1 MEIEPSPASARWG
14 VAMEIPARGPLK
26 AVQEEESSSRL
37 GSEKRIQDLGE
48 QRRRGPPFSQG
59 NYYMLI
65 VIGEIATDH
74 QLQRARD
81 HLERGIRS
89 WDVSLKSCDLDQQLQ
104 LFVTRHSAQFSAE
117 VRGQRTL
124 HHKSDVLE
132 TVVLVNPSEDTV
144 ASEIQSLVTDSAGHK
159 LLVLSGQHADHGDL
173 LLQSGV
179 FTYQSFSRVVADPG
193 VSDLLGEAAPEQRA
207 TLTVS
212 CRAEVGWSS
221 LGQQQYLREF
231 LEYRLNP
238 EPVLPKM
245 EGVTEFTEYISETV
259 DVPSPFDLLE
269 PPTSGGFLKL
279 SRPCCYVFPG
289 GRGDSALFA
298 VNGFNILVDGGSERK
313 SCFWK
318 LVRHLDRIDSI
329 LLTHI
334 GADNLPGINGLLQ
347 RKIAEQEEEQSQ
359 GSTSYN
365 DWMKNLISP
374 ELGVIFFNVPEKLRM
389 PESNL
394 KVKRSIEEAS
404 LTLQYLNKL
413 GIKPEPLCR
422 LVSNPIEP
430 FTLFHKM
437 GVGKLDMYV
446 LNPVKDSKEMQ
457 FLMQKW
463 AGNSKAK
470 TGIVLPNG
478 KEGEISVPYLT
489 SVTALVV
496 WLPANPAEK
505 IVRVLFPGNAPQ
517 NKILEGLEKLK
528 HLDFL
533 RYPVATQKDI
543 ASGAPPSVV
552 KQTKLKQRTDS
563 KESLKSSPKTTKAP
577 KKEADDEVSA
587 TTEAKSDS
595 VKEEKKLKENEK
607 PTKILKSKT
616 DGPEKKKLLKEK
628 SLKKHSKESKMAE
641 NKEKKE
647 IKKVK
652 KDDTARKEDKKDSK
666 VDKKKDS
673 SKPELRKITKPD
685 LKPLTPEVRKTLH
698 RAKASSKP
706 KTDKSKV
713 KAAKAEPAEPKP
725 EELAADIIQPEPLQN
740 GADEGMSASST
751 PEDRTKLKQDEIRSE
766 PPESAVETP
775 AEKSMSGSPTQEE
788 EKEQETVSQTPPGT
802 KSPEKG
808 AATEMEVETESQ
820 SKEDKLAKEHK
831 EGLQA
836 QDVDIYEDE
845 DDEDE
850 DDEEEEKEGLIAER
864 KTVEEDMGIGE
875 EEDDAKDNGLDRKHE
890 VEEMEKAEKPT
901 AVAVTKEESGKPS
914 SQEEEEDE
922 DVVEKAELEEVED
935 LDVIADEEVKDKPEA
950 GEKETLAKNWES
962 KAVEQTAGAK
972 EEDEEDE
979 EGYISNVGG
988 ATADIVSTLQGAAAA
1003 EPISFIQDET
1013 IPGYSETEQTI
1024 SDEEIHEEA
1033 EDRIPHLQYEVGAYD
1048 ISVPDQTG
1056 SFDTIHGMKEM
1067 QAAAMADVTAKGFI
1081 SGQEQVSVFTNIM
1094 SAPLAE
1100 EELVS
1105 SATSITEYD
1114 KLSSFPTS
1122 IAEDQLVTSV
1132 TTPQTEETDKSSLL
1146 HDTINSVP
1154 LAIPT
1159 EATHGKEHFH
1169 SAGTIS
1175 PTSSLEDDKCLK
1187 SPPSE
1192 ECLPVVSDVKTE
1204 DKVIKAHDEEE
1215 EDEDQTPNIDISLG
1229 KLQESYASPQMLK
1242 DREWDVEKLP
1252 ASESPVSKPVQ
1263 DLKLD
1268 HPPVEEEVQLFKSK
1282 EDISTAVPSKP
1293 LSPPPSFSKPFRS
1306 DSVTSEG
1313 EERCFSP
1320 DDSTVKM
1327 ASPTQSGPPSA
1338 THSPTHSPLH
1348 QSPVEE
1354 KTKGFPGLAH
1364 QTQEDV
1370 QDSATKTDDEDAKK
1384 NRTEKEDKEDNHE
1397 ELDADIQKGNQ
1408 HESDTPPSGEESFE
1422 KDLPVTK
1429 VEEKDGLSASKDEIQ
1444 QKQVTAPLASESVTR
1459 KDEASVLG
1467 KGSLTEDIS
1476 SGKAILRHSDEE
1488 DDDDHQQKESNVCS
1502 KAKFPK
1508 EKESSFLDDDDGEDD
1523 DDTSDVKPIK
1533 LDMKENETEKHDTH
1547 EAETTKE
1554 EKKETETVGTT
1565 EAETTKEEK
1574 KETETVGT
1582 TEAET
1587 TKEEKKETE
1596 TVGTTEAEPIKEE
1609 KKETETVGTTEAET
1623 TEEEKKE
1630 TETVGTTEAE
1640 PIKEEK
1646 KETETVGTTEAETT
1660 EEEKKETETVGTTEA
1675 ETTKEEMKETE
1686 TVGTTEAET
1695 TEEEKKETEKVG
1707 TTEAEPIK
1715 EEKKVT
1721 ETVGTTD
1728 AETIKDEKKQTETV
1742 GTTET
1747 EPIKEEKKET
1757 ETVGTTEA
1765 EPIKEEKKV
1774 TETVGTTEAEPIKE
1788 EKKETE
1794 TVGTTEAEPIKEEK
1808 KVTETVGTTEAETI
1822 KEEKKET
1829 ETVGTTE
1836 AEPIKEE
1843 KKVTE
1848 TVGTTEAEPIKEE
1861 KKVTETVGTTE
1872 AEPIKEEKKETET
1885 FGTTE
1890 AEPIKEEKK
1899 VTETVGTTEAEP
1911 IKEEKKVTETVGTT
1925 EAEPIKEEKKETETV
1940 GTTEAEPIKEEKKV
1954 TETVG
1959 TTEAEPIKE
1968 EKKVTETVGT
1978 TEAEPIKEEKKVT
1991 ETVGTTE
1998 AEPIKEEK
2006 KETETVGTTE
2016 AEPIKEEKKVTETV
2030 GTTEAE
2036 TIKEEKKETETVGT
2050 TEAETIKEEK
2060 KETETVG
2067 TTEAEPIKEEK
2078 KETETVGTT
2087 EAGTTEAE
2095 TIKEEKKETEKVGTT
2110 EAETTE
2116 EEKKVTETV
2125 GTTEAE
2131 PIKEDKDL
2139 KVKEKYD
2146 IHEAEPIKKDE
2157 DLKVK
2162 EKYDIHE
2169 AEPIKKDEDLKV
2181 KEKDDIHEAEPIKKD
2196 EDFKVKEKDDIH
2208 EAEPIK
2214 KDEDFKV
2221 KEKDDM
2227 HEAEPIK
2234 EDKDLKVKEKYDI
2247 HEAEPIKEDKDLKVK
2262 EKYDIH
2268 ETEPIKED
2276 KDLKVKEK
2284 YDIHEAEP
2292 IKEDKDLKVKEKGDI
2307 HEAEPIKEDKDLKVK
2322 EKYDI
2327 HEAEPIKEDKDSKV
2341 KEKYDIHEAEPIKE
2355 EKKETE
2361 TVGTTEAEPIKEE
2374 KKETETVG
2382 TTEAE
2387 PIKEEK
2393 KETEKVGTT
2402 EAEKEK
2408 EDICGAELIKEEKCE
2423 PTKEEKQKEIESIL
2437 TSKDELSS
2445 CISTSKVETASV
2457 STTTQQIVQEK
2468 DTFVA
2473 EPMKGETKE
2482 KDDTCKTDAI
2492 EEQKIEREC
2501 PLVSEPMKD
2510 ETKEK
2515 DTFDTE
2521 PTKEEYREKEKG
2533 DTCTAESTQGDN
2545 KENDLFFEIEVS
2557 QEDKMEKDDT
2567 HVAEVSKERKMENEQ
2582 EKDDTSDLEDVKDEE
2597 REKDRDEADKVKDE
2611 KSKEETEKYD
2621 SHEIEP
2627 AKEEEEEVPEKYIR
2641 EALQRTTLTRTVEKL
2656 EVTSATKL
2664 ESTFQVQYSDG
2675 DEDEEEE
2682 EDESICM
2689 AGAGSRPLSVEP
2701 RQSEHNVMSQH
2712 LLSTQPSENVLS
2724 DQTKD
2729 SHSEQT
2735 TGLVSSLPKREAS
2748 PDKDIKEQHKDRQ
2761 HRLSPELEK
2770 DNRTTETTSRPH
2782 LSQEPTI
2789 GFPIL
2794 KEEPVSAISTTK
2806 EEPVSDSNTTDSQ
2819 AIGST
2824 LSSTDSQ
2831 AIGSTIS
2838 STDSQAMSSTLSS
2851 TDCQAGVE
2859 ESTQHETLL
2868 PSMTTSKEASNTD
2881 VKTKHVFQK
2890 GEEKP
2895 GKEAER
2901 ELETERE
2908 VASPGHTHPCSYF
2921 LLDKDSAEFPE
2932 EVGHID
2938 ATKADSASEKVEGF
2952 DKMTTEK
2959 EAISVSLQEQ
2969 NQGFGMSKYEPY
2981 EKHISKE
2988 QASDYKEDSEVS
3000 IEFDRSAQIGIDDN
3014 RRARQ
3019 ADAALYSED
3028 EEKEETLSFS
3038 RVDYTPP
3045 PFAESERSPS
3055 CSPSAFPEHNDKEK
3069 GQEEESDRKE
3079 GQAMPHVENRFAYSE
3094 TQDNKTTPKAE
3105 PCSFAFSLKEEKPE
3119 KVEKDE
3125 MKDDAWSAP
3134 QTSTGET
3141 DKAGASPS
3149 LEEYL
3154 PVQSG
3159 RKETASPS
3167 WGQSNH
3173 SAQATAMP
3181 FEDVPEKQ
3189 TTEKEKDEPVK
3200 DKLDSSDSERG
3211 DSPSGRYSPA
3221 EKDMLPHQASPKEK
3235 DNQATAAPL
3244 AAYSGHLIDDN
3255 VLASEYT
3262 QIGSS
3267 ITSKSTMGYSER
3279 EDTPDSVDKRLLVV
3293 GEDYDDDDDDDEEDG
3308 EDEEEEEEEAS
3319 DVDVEKGAR
3328 EQSEKEICKT
3338 TSDDTTPSKH
3348 LVTEEEDKKALSPEP
3363 SLLKKEEPSHSITK
3377 SSPPLADTADSLLKN
3392 LVCASP
3398 LQSGSSTA
3406 MEQTG
3411 SGGYPS
3417 ESSEYSEDSQLGLK
3431 GERFDSPDLSL
3442 PTKSSEDKHYS
3453 QGDIEAERHRTPD
3466 TASRKPEEAPSSYL
3480 PSASASLS
3488 TSHQFREEVETPVT
3502 MSSAPYRID
3511 SEGASVKYSSFK
3523 DGDSSVRHSILSTSG
3538 VMLKEEYLEASE
3550 KLTSTTT
3557 TTFSLK
3563 QVSPVLATPAKDTIQ
3578 QDTSSSPEMYKGQ
3591 TSDTFYKLESI
3602 VETKTITSSAGAS
3615 EPSTIS
3621 TSRALFD
3628 VSPLQRADSPDRESQ
3643 GSAGS
3648 KESYTYEMEDS
3659 TLPCR
3664 IECQKSSVT
3673 EPKEGML
3680 SMTETHMVTIT
3691 SSTTTTVTQSD
3702 VVTKPQESTEASSNG
3717 PTEVSTSA
3725 QEVFGGASK
3734 ASCATTSDLPKSD
3747 LPKSDLPK
3755 SDLPKSDQKKEEE
3768 EETKNEKD
3776 KMEMKDEEKK
3786 ESKVETLKEDKE
3798 MPDQK
3803 EEDEEKEM
3811 DEKEKEEEKKKDKT
3825 DEESEKE
3832 KEMKE
3837 GEKDEV
3843 EDKKAEKQVEKTAE
3857 RRRSS
3862 LSDWELIQ
3870 GPGPSSPPGDDKEE
3884 DEEAYE
3890 TEEAEEAEEE
3900 YGQEEWLAPGQPIH
3914 LSTAEHAHNTEASAK
3929 ADGESSR
3936 PTDLHM
3942 EPTSS
3947 SPPGYSSC
3955 DYKHR
3960 KGEISPSFINPS
3972 PHALSSDDDEDDK
3985 EGDEDDREQHSVKR
3999 RSHKQKRHLT
4009 QIGATGAGE
4018 GSQPV
4023 SMPPGGMATGL
4034 GVMLAGEETPPTSV
4048 SDSLASQSDS
4058 DVPPETEECPSITA
4072 EGNLDSDED
4081 AEHLPVDKL
4090 SASATGGGHQPPSPR
4105 SAAKVHDPPPAPMK
4119 DPLPHPPHPDVCMV
4133 DPEALPNDQSS
4144 TEKLLKKDHK
4154 TTKSLR
4160 KGLGKPKSASPARKG
4175 KRSITPVK
4183 QASKDSSPRS
4193 ASLRRRDTERS
4204 SRLTQK
4210 SEGLGSRGDL
4220 HTPGKGLV
4228 NGVKSNL
4235 GTNSQKSSSAV
4246 PPGPPIYVDLAYV
4259 PNHCSA
4265 KNVDQ
4270 EFFKRVRAAY
4280 YVVSGNDPAGGE
4292 PSRGVLDALLE
4303 GKATWGSNL
4312 QVTLI
4317 PTHDTAVTRDWYQ
4330 QTHEKQQ
4337 DLNIMVLASS
4347 STVVMQDES
4356 FPACKIE
4363 F

>member
-1 MEIEPSPASARWG
+1 
-14 VAMEIPARGPLK
+14 MEIPARGPLT
-26 AVQEEESSSRL
+26 AVLEEESISRL
-37 GSEKRIQDLGE
+37 GSENRIQDLGE
-48 QRRRGPPFSQG
+48 KRCRGPPFSQG

-89 WDVSLKSCDLDQQLQ
+89 WDVSLKSCDLDHQLQ

-124 HHKSDVLE
+124 RHKSDVLE

-144 ASEIQSLVTDSAGHK
+144 ALEIQSLVTDSAGHK
-159 LLVLSGQHADHGDL
+159 LLVLSGQNSDHGDL

-179 FTYQSFSRVVADPG
+179 FTYQSFSQVFADPG

-221 LGQQQYLREF
+221 LGQQQHLREF

-359 GSTSYN
+359 GSASYS

-422 LVSNPIEP
+422 LVSNPVEP
-430 FTLFHKM
+430 LTLFHKM

-457 FLMQKW
+457 FFMQKW

-543 ASGAPPSVV
+543 ASGAPPAVV

-563 KESLKSSPKTTKAP
+563 KESLKSSPKTTKSP
-577 KKEADDEVSA
+577 KKEADDEVSV

-595 VKEEKKLKENEK
+595 VKEGRKLVENEK

-616 DGPEKKKLLKEK
+616 DGPENKQLLKEK
-628 SLKKHSKESKMAE
+628 SLKKHSKERASKMDE
-641 NKEKKE
+641 KKDKEKKE
-647 IKKVK
+647 IKHVK
-652 KDDTARKEDKKDSK
+652 KDDAAKKEDKKKDPK
-666 VDKKKDS
+666 VDKKKDT
-673 SKPELRKITKPD
+673 SKPEVRKMTKPD

-713 KAAKAEPAEPKP
+713 KTAKAEPAEPKS
-725 EELAADIIQPEPLQN
+725 EELSADTIQPEPLQN
-740 GADEGMSASST
+740 GAGEGMSASST
-751 PEDRTKLKQDEIRSE
+751 PEDLTK

-775 AEKSMSGSPTQEE
+775 AEESMTESPTQEE
-788 EKEQETVSQTPPGT
+788 EKEQETVSQTPTGT

-808 AATEMEVETESQ
+808 AATAMGFETESQ
-820 SKEDKLAKEHK
+820 RKEDKLAQEHK
-831 EGLQA
+831 EEFQA

-845 DDEDE
+845 GAAIE
-850 DDEEEEKEGLIAER
+850 DDEVEEKEGLIAER
-864 KTVEEDMGIGE
+864 KMVEEEEDMGIGE
-875 EEDDAKDNGLDRKHE
+875 EEEEGEDNRLDRKHE

-901 AVAVTKEESGKPS
+901 AMAKEESRRPS
-914 SQEEEEDE
+914 FQEEEEEDE

-950 GEKETLAKNWES
+950 GEKETSAKNWES

-1033 EDRIPHLQYEVGAYD
+1033 EDRIPHLQYEVGTYD

-1056 SFDTIHGMKEM
+1056 SLDTIHRMKEM
-1067 QAAAMADVTAKGFI
+1067 QAAAMADVTTKGFM

-1122 IAEDQLVTSV
+1122 IAEDQLVTPV
-1132 TTPQTEETDKSSLL
+1132 TTPQTEETGKSSLVN
-1146 HDTINSVP
+1146 DTVNIVP
-1154 LAIPT
+1154 MAIPT

-1215 EDEDQTPNIDISLG
+1215 EEEDQTPNIDISLE
-1229 KLQESYASPQMLK
+1229 KLQESFASPQMFQ
-1242 DREWDVEKLP
+1242 DRERDVEKLP
-1252 ASESPVSKPVQ
+1252 ASESRVSKPVQ

-1268 HPPVEEEVQLFKSK
+1268 QPPVDEEVELFKSK
-1282 EDISTAVPSKP
+1282 EDISTAVPTKP

-1338 THSPTHSPLH
+1338 THSPLH

-1354 KTKGFPGLAH
+1354 KTKGFPGLEH
-1364 QTQEDV
+1364 QTQEDIH
-1370 QDSATKTDDEDAKK
+1370 DSATRTDDEDAKK
-1384 NRTEKEDKEDNHE
+1384 DPEYNKEN
-1397 ELDADIQKGNQ
+1397 LDAAIQKESQ
-1408 HESDTPPSGEESFE
+1408 RESDAPPSGEKSFE
-1422 KDLPVTK
+1422 QDLAVTK
-1429 VEEKDGLSASKDEIQ
+1429 VEEKDGLSASTDEIQ
-1444 QKQVTAPLASESVTR
+1444 QETTPLPSESVTRKDGLSASTDEIQQETTPLPSESVTRKDGLSASTDEIQQETTPLPSESVTRKDGLSASTDEIQQETTPLPSESVTRKDGLSASTDEIQQETAPLPSESVTR
-1459 KDEASVLG
+1459 KDEVSLLG
-1467 KGSLTEDIS
+1467 KESLREDIS
-1476 SGKAILRHSDEE
+1476 SGEAILGHSDEE
-1488 DDDDHQQKESNVCS
+1488 DDDDHQEKESKACS

-1523 DDTSDVKPIK
+1523 DDDDDDDTSDVKPIK
-1533 LDMKENETEKHDTH
+1533 QDMKE
-1547 EAETTKE
+1547 
-1554 EKKETETVGTT
+1554 
-1565 EAETTKEEK
+1565 
-1574 KETETVGT
+1574 
-1582 TEAET
+1582 
-1587 TKEEKKETE
+1587 
-1596 TVGTTEAEPIKEE
+1596 
-1609 KKETETVGTTEAET
+1609 
-1623 TEEEKKE
+1623 
-1630 TETVGTTEAE
+1630 
-1640 PIKEEK
+1640 
-1646 KETETVGTTEAETT
+1646 
-1660 EEEKKETETVGTTEA
+1660 
-1675 ETTKEEMKETE
+1675 
-1686 TVGTTEAET
+1686 
-1695 TEEEKKETEKVG
+1695 KETEKVG

-1715 EEKKVT
+1715 EDTDLKVKEKCDIHEFEPIKEDKKVT
-1721 ETVGTTD
+1721 EKVG
-1728 AETIKDEKKQTETV
+1728 A
-1742 GTTET
+1742 
-1747 EPIKEEKKET
+1747 
-1757 ETVGTTEA
+1757 TEA
-1765 EPIKEEKKV
+1765 EPIKEDKKV
-1774 TETVGTTEAEPIKE
+1774 TEKVCATEAEPIKE
-1788 EKKETE
+1788 DKKVTEK
-1794 TVGTTEAEPIKEEK
+1794 VGATEAEPIKEDK
-1808 KVTETVGTTEAETI
+1808 KVTE
-1822 KEEKKET
+1822 K
-1829 ETVGTTE
+1829 
-1836 AEPIKEE
+1836 
-1843 KKVTE
+1843 
-1848 TVGTTEAEPIKEE
+1848 
-1861 KKVTETVGTTE
+1861 
-1872 AEPIKEEKKETET
+1872 
-1885 FGTTE
+1885 
-1890 AEPIKEEKK
+1890 
-1899 VTETVGTTEAEP
+1899 
-1911 IKEEKKVTETVGTT
+1911 
-1925 EAEPIKEEKKETETV
+1925 
-1940 GTTEAEPIKEEKKV
+1940 
-1954 TETVG
+1954 
-1959 TTEAEPIKE
+1959 
-1968 EKKVTETVGT
+1968 
-1978 TEAEPIKEEKKVT
+1978 
-1991 ETVGTTE
+1991 
-1998 AEPIKEEK
+1998 
-2006 KETETVGTTE
+2006 
-2016 AEPIKEEKKVTETV
+2016 
-2030 GTTEAE
+2030 
-2036 TIKEEKKETETVGT
+2036 
-2050 TEAETIKEEK
+2050 
-2060 KETETVG
+2060 
-2067 TTEAEPIKEEK
+2067 
-2078 KETETVGTT
+2078 
-2087 EAGTTEAE
+2087 
-2095 TIKEEKKETEKVGTT
+2095 
-2110 EAETTE
+2110 
-2116 EEKKVTETV
+2116 V

-2131 PIKEDKDL
+2131 PIKEDK
-2139 KVKEKYD
+2139 KVTEKVGTT
-2146 IHEAEPIKKDE
+2146 EAEPIKKVTE
-2157 DLKVK
+2157 KVG
-2162 EKYDIHE
+2162 
-2169 AEPIKKDEDLKV
+2169 AT
-2181 KEKDDIHEAEPIKKD
+2181 
-2196 EDFKVKEKDDIH
+2196 
-2208 EAEPIK
+2208 
-2214 KDEDFKV
+2214 
-2221 KEKDDM
+2221 
-2227 HEAEPIK
+2227 EAEPIK
-2234 EDKDLKVKEKYDI
+2234 EDKKVTEK
-2247 HEAEPIKEDKDLKVK
+2247 
-2262 EKYDIH
+2262 
-2268 ETEPIKED
+2268 
-2276 KDLKVKEK
+2276 
-2284 YDIHEAEP
+2284 
-2292 IKEDKDLKVKEKGDI
+2292 
-2307 HEAEPIKEDKDLKVK
+2307 
-2322 EKYDI
+2322 
-2327 HEAEPIKEDKDSKV
+2327 
-2341 KEKYDIHEAEPIKE
+2341 
-2355 EKKETE
+2355 
-2361 TVGTTEAEPIKEE
+2361 VGTTEAEPIKEDKKVTE
-2374 KKETETVG
+2374 KVG

-2387 PIKEEK
+2387 PIKEDK
-2393 KETEKVGTT
+2393 KVTEKVGTT
-2402 EAEKEK
+2402 EAEPIK
-2408 EDICGAELIKEEKCE
+2408 EDKKVTEKVGATEAEPIKEDKDTCGAELIKEKCE
-2423 PTKEEKQKEIESIL
+2423 PLKEEKQKEIETIL

-2445 CISTSKVETASV
+2445 CISTSKVEPASD

-2468 DTFVA
+2468 DTLVA
-2473 EPMKGETKE
+2473 E
-2482 KDDTCKTDAI
+2482 A
-2492 EEQKIEREC
+2492 
-2501 PLVSEPMKD
+2501 MKD

-2521 PTKEEYREKEKG
+2521 PIREDKIEKERDTLVSEPTKEEHREKQKG
-2533 DTCTAESTQGDN
+2533 DTCMAESTQGEN
-2545 KENDLFFEIEVS
+2545 KENYNLFEIEVS
-2557 QEDKMEKDDT
+2557 QEENMEKEKDDT
-2567 HVAEVSKERKMENEQ
+2567 HVAGVSKEPKMENEQ
-2582 EKDDTSDLEDVKDEE
+2582 EKEDTSDFEDVKDEKDRDECYEAEPIKGEESEEDRDE
-2597 REKDRDEADKVKDE
+2597 RYEAEPIREESEEDRDERYEAEPIREESEKDRDERYEAEPIREESEEDRDERYEAEPIREESEKDRDERYEAEPIKGEESEEDRDERYEAEPIREESEEDRDERYEAEPIREEREEDRDERYEAEPIKGEERAKENETADKVKDE

-2627 AKEEEEEVPEKYIR
+2627 AKEEEEEMQEKDLR
-2641 EALQRTTLTRTVEKL
+2641 EALQRTTQTRTVEKL

-2675 DEDEEEE
+2675 DEEEEE

-2689 AGAGSRPLSVEP
+2689 TGAGSRPLSVEP
-2701 RQSEHNVMSQH
+2701 RQSEHDIMSQH
-2712 LLSTQPSENVLS
+2712 LHSTQPSENVLS

-2729 SHSEQT
+2729 RHSEQT

-2748 PDKDIKEQHKDRQ
+2748 PDKDIKEQHKEGQ

-2770 DNRTTETTSRPH
+2770 DTRTTETTSGPH

-2789 GFPIL
+2789 GFPTM
-2794 KEEPVSAISTTK
+2794 KEDPVSAISTTK
-2806 EEPVSDSNTTDSQ
+2806 KEPVSDSITTDSQ
-2819 AIGST
+2819 AISST

-2831 AIGSTIS
+2831 AIS
-2838 STDSQAMSSTLSS
+2838 STLSSADSQAVSSTLSSTESQAVSSTLSSTESQAVSSTLSSTESQAVSSTLSS
-2851 TDCQAGVE
+2851 TDSQAVSSTLSSTDSQAVSSTLSSTDSQAVSSTLSSTDSQAVSSTLSSTDSQAVSSTLSSTDSQAVSSTLSSTDSQAVSSTLSSTESQAVSSTLSSTDSQAVSSTLSSTDSQAVSSTLSSTDSQAVSSTLSSTDSQAVSSTLSSTESQAVSSTLSSTESQAVSSTLSSTESQAVSSTLSSTESQAVSSTLSSTDSQAVSSTLSSTNSQAVSSTLSSTDSQDGVE
-2859 ESTQHETLL
+2859 ESPQHETLL
-2868 PSMTTSKEASNTD
+2868 PSITTSKEASNTD
-2881 VKTKHVFQK
+2881 EKAKHVSQK

-2908 VASPGHTHPCSYF
+2908 VASPGHTKPCSYF
-2921 LLDKDSAEFPE
+2921 LLDKDSAKFPE
-2932 EVGHID
+2932 EVGQID
-2938 ATKADSASEKVEGF
+2938 ATKADSASENVEGF
-2952 DKMTTEK
+2952 DKMRTEK
-2959 EAISVSLQEQ
+2959 EAIGVGLQEE

-2981 EKHISKE
+2981 EKPISKE
-2988 QASDYKEDSEVS
+2988 EASDNKEDSEVS
-3000 IEFDRSAQIGIDDN
+3000 REFDQSAHIGVDDN
-3014 RRARQ
+3014 RRTRQ
-3019 ADAALYSED
+3019 ADAGAAEFDSED
-3028 EEKEETLSFS
+3028 EEKEEPLSFS
-3038 RVDYTPP
+3038 SVDYTPP
-3045 PFAESERSPS
+3045 HFTESERSPS

-3079 GQAMPHVENRFAYSE
+3079 GHATPHVENSFAYSE
-3094 TQDNKTTPKAE
+3094 TQDNKTTPAE
-3105 PCSFAFSLKEEKPE
+3105 PCSLPFNLKEDKPE

-3141 DKAGASPS
+3141 DKTGASPS
-3149 LEEYL
+3149 IEEYL
-3154 PVQSG
+3154 PVQSC
-3159 RKETASPS
+3159 RKETASLS
-3167 WGQSNH
+3167 WGQSNLG
-3173 SAQATAMP
+3173 AQASATAML
-3181 FEDVPEKQ
+3181 FEDIPEKQ

-3221 EKDMLPHQASPKEK
+3221 EKDMLPRQVSPKEK
-3235 DNQATAAPL
+3235 ENQATDAPL

-3279 EDTPDSVDKRLLVV
+3279 EDTPDSVYKRLLVV
-3293 GEDYDDDDDDDEEDG
+3293 GEDYDDDDDDDVDDEDDEDEDG
-3308 EDEEEEEEEAS
+3308 EDAEEEEEEAS
-3319 DVDVEKGAR
+3319 DLDVEKGAR
-3328 EQSEKEICKT
+3328 EQSEKDICKT
-3338 TSDDTTPSKH
+3338 TSDDTTPSKL

-3363 SLLKKEEPSHSITK
+3363 NLLKKEEPTHSMTTIF
-3377 SSPPLADTADSLLKN
+3377 PPLVDTADSLLKN
-3392 LVCASP
+3392 VVGASP

-3406 MEQTG
+3406 IEPTG

-3417 ESSEYSEDSQLGLK
+3417 ESSEFSEDSQLGLK
-3431 GERFDSPDLSL
+3431 EERFDSPDLSL
-3442 PTKSSEDKHYS
+3442 PTKSSEDKHYN
-3453 QGDIEAERHRTPD
+3453 QGDNEAERQRSPD

-3488 TSHQFREEVETPVT
+3488 TSHQFREEVESPVT
-3502 MSSAPYRID
+3502 VSSAPYRTD
-3511 SEGASVKYSSFK
+3511 SEVASFEYSSFK
-3523 DGDSSVRHSILSTSG
+3523 DEDSSVKHSILSTSR
-3538 VMLKEEYLEASE
+3538 VILKEEYLEASE

-3557 TTFSLK
+3557 TTFSLT
-3563 QVSPVLATPAKDTIQ
+3563 QVSPVLPTPAIDTIQ
-3578 QDTSSSPEMYKGQ
+3578 QDTSSSHKMDKGQ
-3591 TSDTFYKLESI
+3591 TSDTFHKLEGI
-3602 VETKTITSSAGAS
+3602 VETKTMSAGAS
-3615 EPSTIS
+3615 EPLSSQLSKPAETIS

-3643 GSAGS
+3643 GSLDS
-3648 KESYTYEMEDS
+3648 KESY

-3673 EPKEGML
+3673 EQKEGML
-3680 SMTETHMVTIT
+3680 SITETHMVTIV

-3717 PTEVSTSA
+3717 PTEVRTSA
-3725 QEVFGGASK
+3725 QEVFSEASK
-3734 ASCATTSDLPKSD
+3734 ASCATMSDLPKSD
-3747 LPKSDLPK
+3747 LL
-3755 SDLPKSDQKKEEE
+3755 KSDQKKEEE
-3768 EETKNEKD
+3768 EEETKKEKD
-3776 KMEMKDEEKK
+3776 QMEMKVEEKK

-3798 MPDQK
+3798 MPEQK
-3803 EEDEEKEM
+3803 DKEKKEMAGEKEKVEEKQLE
-3811 DEKEKEEEKKKDKT
+3811 EKDGKEEEKKDQA

-3832 KEMKE
+3832 KERKE
-3837 GEKDEV
+3837 GEKEKV
-3843 EDKKAEKQVEKTAE
+3843 EDKKAEKPEEKMSE

-3862 LSDWELIQ
+3862 LSDWELLQ
-3870 GPGPSSPPGDDKEE
+3870 GPGACPSAPPGYEDDREE
-3884 DEEAYE
+3884 EEEVYE

-3900 YGQEEWLAPGQPIH
+3900 YGEEECVAPGQPTP
-3914 LSTAEHAHNTEASAK
+3914 LSTAEHAHHTKASAK
-3929 ADGESSR
+3929 TDGVSSR

-3942 EPTSS
+3942 EATSS
-3947 SPPGYSSC
+3947 SPPSYSSC
-3955 DYKHR
+3955 EYKHR

-3972 PHALSSDDDEDDK
+3972 PHTLSSDDGEEDKGSDHSL

-4009 QIGATGAGE
+4009 QCGATGAGE

-4034 GVMLAGEETPPTSV
+4034 GVVLAGEETPPTSV

-4105 SAAKVHDPPPAPMK
+4105 SAAKAHDPIPAPMK

-4133 DPEALPNDQSS
+4133 DPEALSNDQSS

-4175 KRSITPVK
+4175 KRSTTPVK
-4183 QASKDSSPRS
+4183 QTSKDSSPRS

-4210 SEGLGSRGDL
+4210 SEGLGSKGDL
-4220 HTPGKGLV
+4220 HAPGKGLV

-4317 PTHDTAVTRDWYQ
+4317 PTHDTEVTRDWYQ

>member
-1 MEIEPSPASARWG
+1 
-14 VAMEIPARGPLK
+14 
-26 AVQEEESSSRL
+26 
-37 GSEKRIQDLGE
+37 
-48 QRRRGPPFSQG
+48 
-59 NYYMLI
+59 
-65 VIGEIATDH
+65 
-74 QLQRARD
+74 
-81 HLERGIRS
+81 
-89 WDVSLKSCDLDQQLQ
+89 
-104 LFVTRHSAQFSAE
+104 
-117 VRGQRTL
+117 
-124 HHKSDVLE
+124 
-132 TVVLVNPSEDTV
+132 
-144 ASEIQSLVTDSAGHK
+144 
-159 LLVLSGQHADHGDL
+159 
-173 LLQSGV
+173 
-179 FTYQSFSRVVADPG
+179 
-193 VSDLLGEAAPEQRA
+193 
-207 TLTVS
+207 
-212 CRAEVGWSS
+212 
-221 LGQQQYLREF
+221 
-231 LEYRLNP
+231 
-238 EPVLPKM
+238 
-245 EGVTEFTEYISETV
+245 
-259 DVPSPFDLLE
+259 
-269 PPTSGGFLKL
+269 
-279 SRPCCYVFPG
+279 
-289 GRGDSALFA
+289 
-298 VNGFNILVDGGSERK
+298 
-313 SCFWK
+313 
-318 LVRHLDRIDSI
+318 
-329 LLTHI
+329 
-334 GADNLPGINGLLQ
+334 
-347 RKIAEQEEEQSQ
+347 
-359 GSTSYN
+359 
-365 DWMKNLISP
+365 
-374 ELGVIFFNVPEKLRM
+374 
-389 PESNL
+389 
-394 KVKRSIEEAS
+394 
-404 LTLQYLNKL
+404 
-413 GIKPEPLCR
+413 
-422 LVSNPIEP
+422 
-430 FTLFHKM
+430 M

-543 ASGAPPSVV
+543 ASGAPPAVV

-595 VKEEKKLKENEK
+595 VKEERKLKENEK

-616 DGPEKKKLLKEK
+616 DGPENKKLLKEK
-628 SLKKHSKESKMAE
+628 SLKKHSKERASKMDE
-641 NKEKKE
+641 KKDKEKKE

-652 KDDTARKEDKKDSK
+652 KDDAAKKEDKK
-666 VDKKKDS
+666 KDT

-698 RAKASSKP
+698 RAKVSSKP

-713 KAAKAEPAEPKP
+713 KAAKAEPAESKS
-725 EELAADIIQPEPLQN
+725 EELAADTIQPEPLQN
-740 GADEGMSASST
+740 GAVEGISASST
-751 PEDRTKLKQDEIRSE
+751 REDLTKLKQDEVRSE

-775 AEKSMSGSPTQEE
+775 AEESMSGSPTQEE
-788 EKEQETVSQTPPGT
+788 EKEQETVPVGVLET

-808 AATEMEVETESQ
+808 AATAMEVETEPQ
-820 SKEDKLAKEHK
+820 REEDKLAQEHK
-831 EGLQA
+831 EEFQV

-845 DDEDE
+845 GAAIE
-850 DDEEEEKEGLIAER
+850 DDEVEEKEGLMAER
-864 KTVEEDMGIGE
+864 KTVEEEEGE
-875 EEDDAKDNGLDRKHE
+875 DNRLDRKHE

-901 AVAVTKEESGKPS
+901 AMAKEESRRPS
-914 SQEEEEDE
+914 SQEEEDE

-935 LDVIADEEVKDKPEA
+935 LDMIADEEVKDKPEA

-1067 QAAAMADVTAKGFI
+1067 QAAAIADVTAKGFI

-1105 SATSITEYD
+1105 SATSITECD

-1122 IAEDQLVTSV
+1122 IAEDQLVTPV
-1132 TTPQTEETDKSSLL
+1132 TTPPTEDTGKSSLL
-1146 HDTINSVP
+1146 HDTVNSVP

-1192 ECLPVVSDVKTE
+1192 ECLHVVSDVKTE
-1204 DKVIKAHDEEE
+1204 DKVIRAHDEEE
-1215 EDEDQTPNIDISLG
+1215 EEEEDQTPNVDISLE
-1229 KLQESYASPQMLK
+1229 KLQESFASPQMFQ
-1242 DREWDVEKLP
+1242 DRERDVEKLP

-1348 QSPVEE
+1348 QSPAEE
-1354 KTKGFPGLAH
+1354 KTNGFPGLEH
-1364 QTQEDV
+1364 QTQEDGH
-1370 QDSATKTDDEDAKK
+1370 DSAIKTDDEDAKK
-1384 NRTEKEDKEDNHE
+1384 DQVEKEDKEDNNE
-1397 ELDADIQKGNQ
+1397 NLDADVQKESQ
-1408 HESDTPPSGEESFE
+1408 HESDAPPSVEKSFE

-1444 QKQVTAPLASESVTR
+1444 PKQETTPLPSESVTR

-1467 KGSLTEDIS
+1467 KESLREDIS
-1476 SGKAILRHSDEE
+1476 SGEARLGHSDEE
-1488 DDDDHQQKESNVCS
+1488 DYDDHQEKESKVCR

-1523 DDTSDVKPIK
+1523 DDDDDTSDVKPIK
-1533 LDMKENETEKHDTH
+1533 QDMKEKETENHDTH

-1554 EKKETETVGTT
+1554 D
-1565 EAETTKEEK
+1565 
-1574 KETETVGT
+1574 
-1582 TEAET
+1582 
-1587 TKEEKKETE
+1587 
-1596 TVGTTEAEPIKEE
+1596 
-1609 KKETETVGTTEAET
+1609 
-1623 TEEEKKE
+1623 
-1630 TETVGTTEAE
+1630 
-1640 PIKEEK
+1640 
-1646 KETETVGTTEAETT
+1646 
-1660 EEEKKETETVGTTEA
+1660 
-1675 ETTKEEMKETE
+1675 
-1686 TVGTTEAET
+1686 
-1695 TEEEKKETEKVG
+1695 KKETEKVG
-1707 TTEAEPIK
+1707 TIEAEPIK
-1715 EEKKVT
+1715 E
-1721 ETVGTTD
+1721 D
-1728 AETIKDEKKQTETV
+1728 
-1742 GTTET
+1742 
-1747 EPIKEEKKET
+1747 KKE
-1757 ETVGTTEA
+1757 
-1765 EPIKEEKKV
+1765 
-1774 TETVGTTEAEPIKE
+1774 
-1788 EKKETE
+1788 
-1794 TVGTTEAEPIKEEK
+1794 
-1808 KVTETVGTTEAETI
+1808 
-1822 KEEKKET
+1822 
-1829 ETVGTTE
+1829 
-1836 AEPIKEE
+1836 
-1843 KKVTE
+1843 
-1848 TVGTTEAEPIKEE
+1848 
-1861 KKVTETVGTTE
+1861 
-1872 AEPIKEEKKETET
+1872 
-1885 FGTTE
+1885 
-1890 AEPIKEEKK
+1890 
-1899 VTETVGTTEAEP
+1899 
-1911 IKEEKKVTETVGTT
+1911 
-1925 EAEPIKEEKKETETV
+1925 
-1940 GTTEAEPIKEEKKV
+1940 
-1954 TETVG
+1954 
-1959 TTEAEPIKE
+1959 
-1968 EKKVTETVGT
+1968 
-1978 TEAEPIKEEKKVT
+1978 
-1991 ETVGTTE
+1991 
-1998 AEPIKEEK
+1998 
-2006 KETETVGTTE
+2006 
-2016 AEPIKEEKKVTETV
+2016 
-2030 GTTEAE
+2030 
-2036 TIKEEKKETETVGT
+2036 
-2050 TEAETIKEEK
+2050 
-2060 KETETVG
+2060 
-2067 TTEAEPIKEEK
+2067 
-2078 KETETVGTT
+2078 
-2087 EAGTTEAE
+2087 
-2095 TIKEEKKETEKVGTT
+2095 
-2110 EAETTE
+2110 
-2116 EEKKVTETV
+2116 TETV

-2139 KVKEKYD
+2139 KVKGKEDIHDAEFVKDDEDSKVKEKGD
-2146 IHEAEPIKKDE
+2146 IHEAEPIKEDKKETEKVGTTEAEPIKEDKKE
-2157 DLKVK
+2157 TETVGTTEAEPIKEDKDLKVK
-2162 EKYDIHE
+2162 GKEDIHDAEFVKDDEDSKVKEKGDIHE
-2169 AEPIKKDEDLKV
+2169 AEPIKEDKKV
-2181 KEKDDIHEAEPIKKD
+2181 TEKVGIT
-2196 EDFKVKEKDDIH
+2196 
-2208 EAEPIK
+2208 
-2214 KDEDFKV
+2214 
-2221 KEKDDM
+2221 
-2227 HEAEPIK
+2227 EAEPIK
-2234 EDKDLKVKEKYDI
+2234 EDKDLKVKEKCDI
-2247 HEAEPIKEDKDLKVK
+2247 HEVEPIKEDYDGKVKEKDAIHEAEPIKEQKKETEKVGTTEAEPIKEDEKETEKFGTTEAEPIKEDKKETEKFGTTEAEPIKEDKKETEKVGTTEAEPIKEDKDVT
-2262 EKYDIH
+2262 EKFGTT
-2268 ETEPIKED
+2268 EAEPIKED
-2276 KDLKVKEK
+2276 KKETEKVGTTEAEPIKEDK
-2284 YDIHEAEP
+2284 KETEKVGTTEAEPIKEDKKETETVGTTEAEPIKEDKKETEKVGITEAEPIKEDKKETERVGTTEAEP

-2307 HEAEPIKEDKDLKVK
+2307 HEAEPIKEDKD
-2322 EKYDI
+2322 
-2327 HEAEPIKEDKDSKV
+2327 
-2341 KEKYDIHEAEPIKE
+2341 
-2355 EKKETE
+2355 T
-2361 TVGTTEAEPIKEE
+2361 
-2374 KKETETVG
+2374 
-2382 TTEAE
+2382 
-2387 PIKEEK
+2387 
-2393 KETEKVGTT
+2393 
-2402 EAEKEK
+2402 
-2408 EDICGAELIKEEKCE
+2408 CGAELIKEEKCE
-2423 PTKEEKQKEIESIL
+2423 PMKEQKQKEIETIL

-2445 CISTSKVETASV
+2445 CISTSKVEPASD
-2457 STTTQQIVQEK
+2457 STTTQQMVQEK

-2473 EPMKGETKE
+2473 
-2482 KDDTCKTDAI
+2482 
-2492 EEQKIEREC
+2492 
-2501 PLVSEPMKD
+2501 EPMKD

-2521 PTKEEYREKEKG
+2521 SIREDKIEKERDTLDIEPTKEEHREKEKG
-2533 DTCTAESTQGDN
+2533 DTCMAESTQGEN
-2545 KENDLFFEIEVS
+2545 KENDIFFEIEVS
-2557 QEDKMEKDDT
+2557 QEEKMEKEKDDT
-2567 HVAEVSKERKMENEQ
+2567 HVAEVSKERKMEKEQ
-2582 EKDDTSDLEDVKDEE
+2582 EKEDTSDFEDVKDEKDRDESYEAEPIEDEE
-2597 REKDRDEADKVKDE
+2597 REKDRDESYEAEPIEDEEREKDRDERYEAEPIKGEERAKENETADKVKDE
-2611 KSKEETEKYD
+2611 KSNEETEKYD

-2627 AKEEEEEVPEKYIR
+2627 AKEEEEEVQEKDLR
-2641 EALQRTTLTRTVEKL
+2641 EALQRTTQTRMVEKL

-2682 EDESICM
+2682 DESIRM

-2701 RQSEHNVMSQH
+2701 RQSEDDVMSQH
-2712 LLSTQPSENVLS
+2712 LLSTQPSENLLS

-2729 SHSEQT
+2729 RHSEQT

-2748 PDKDIKEQHKDRQ
+2748 PDKDVKEQHKEQ

-2770 DNRTTETTSRPH
+2770 DTRTTETTSGPH

-2789 GFPIL
+2789 GFPTL

-2806 EEPVSDSNTTDSQ
+2806 EEPVSAISTTTDSQ
-2819 AIGST
+2819 AISSTQSSADNQAISST

-2831 AIGSTIS
+2831 AISSILSSADSQAISSTQS
-2838 STDSQAMSSTLSS
+2838 STDSQAISSTLSS
-2851 TDCQAGVE
+2851 TDSQAISSILSSADSQALSSTQSSTDSQAISSIQSSADSQAVSSILSSTDSQAVSSTLSSTDSQAVSSTLSSTDSQAVSSTLSSTDSQAVSSILSSTDSQAGVE

-2881 VKTKHVFQK
+2881 ERTKHVSQK

-2908 VASPGHTHPCSYF
+2908 VASPGHTQPCSYF
-2921 LLDKDSAEFPE
+2921 LLDKDSAKFPE

-2938 ATKADSASEKVEGF
+2938 ATKAGSASEKVEGF
-2952 DKMTTEK
+2952 DKTEK
-2959 EAISVSLQEQ
+2959 EAISVSLQEE
-2969 NQGFGMSKYEPY
+2969 NQDFGMSKYEPY
-2981 EKHISKE
+2981 EKPISKE
-2988 QASDYKEDSEVS
+2988 QASDYKEDREVS
-3000 IEFDRSAQIGIDDN
+3000 REFDRSAQIGIDDN
-3014 RRARQ
+3014 RRTRQ
-3019 ADAALYSED
+3019 ADAGAAASDSED
-3028 EEKEETLSFS
+3028 EEKEEPLSFS

-3045 PFAESERSPS
+3045 PFTESERSPS

-3079 GQAMPHVENRFAYSE
+3079 GHATPHVENSFAYSE
-3094 TQDNKTTPKAE
+3094 TQDNKTTPAE
-3105 PCSFAFSLKEEKPE
+3105 PCSLPFNLKEDKPE
-3119 KVEKDE
+3119 KVEKEE

-3141 DKAGASPS
+3141 DKTGASPS
-3149 LEEYL
+3149 IEEYL

-3167 WGQSNH
+3167 WGQSNLG
-3173 SAQATAMP
+3173 AQASATAMP

-3221 EKDMLPHQASPKEK
+3221 EKDMLPLQVSPKEK

-3279 EDTPDSVDKRLLVV
+3279 EDTPDSVYKRLLVV
-3293 GEDYDDDDDDDEEDG
+3293 GEDYDDDDDDDDEDEDG
-3308 EDEEEEEEEAS
+3308 EDAEEEEEEEEAS
-3319 DVDVEKGAR
+3319 DLDMEKGAR

-3338 TSDDTTPSKH
+3338 TSDDTTPSTL

-3363 SLLKKEEPSHSITK
+3363 KKEEPTHSITT
-3377 SSPPLADTADSLLKN
+3377 SSPPLVDTADSLLKN
-3392 LVCASP
+3392 VVGASP
-3398 LQSGSSTA
+3398 LQSVSSTA

-3431 GERFDSPDLSL
+3431 EERFDSPDLSL

-3453 QGDIEAERHRTPD
+3453 QGDIEAERQRSPD
-3466 TASRKPEEAPSSYL
+3466 TAIRKPEEAPSSYL
-3480 PSASASLS
+3480 PSVSVSLS

-3502 MSSAPYRID
+3502 MSSAPYRTD
-3511 SEGASVKYSSFK
+3511 SEVASIEYSSFK
-3523 DGDSSVRHSILSTSG
+3523 DEDSSVKHSILSTSG
-3538 VMLKEEYLEASE
+3538 VILKEEYLEASE
-3550 KLTSTTT
+3550 NLTSTTT
-3557 TTFSLK
+3557 FSLT
-3563 QVSPVLATPAKDTIQ
+3563 QVSPVLPTPAKDTIQ
-3578 QDTSSSPEMYKGQ
+3578 QDTSSSPEMDKAQ
-3591 TSDTFYKLESI
+3591 TSDTFHKLEGI
-3602 VETKTITSSAGAS
+3602 VETKTITSAGAS
-3615 EPSTIS
+3615 EPLSSQLSKPTETIS

-3643 GSAGS
+3643 GSVGS
-3648 KESYTYEMEDS
+3648 KESYTYLMEDS

-3673 EPKEGML
+3673 EQKEGTL
-3680 SMTETHMVTIT
+3680 SMTEKDMVTIV

-3725 QEVFGGASK
+3725 QEVFSGASK
-3734 ASCATTSDLPKSD
+3734 ASCATM
-3747 LPKSDLPK
+3747 
-3755 SDLPKSDQKKEEE
+3755 SDLPKSDQKKEQEE
-3768 EETKNEKD
+3768 EETKKEKYT
-3776 KMEMKDEEKK
+3776 MEMKEEEK
-3786 ESKVETLKEDKE
+3786 ESKVDTLKEDKE
-3798 MPDQK
+3798 MPEQKDK
-3803 EEDEEKEM
+3803 EEKNEMDVKKDMDVKKEMAGEKEKVEEKQLE
-3811 DEKEKEEEKKKDKT
+3811 EKDRKEEEKKDQT
-3825 DEESEKE
+3825 NEESEKE
-3832 KEMKE
+3832 KERKE
-3837 GEKDEV
+3837 EV
-3843 EDKKAEKQVEKTAE
+3843 KDKKTEKQEEKTSE

-3862 LSDWELIQ
+3862 LSDWELLQ
-3870 GPGPSSPPGDDKEE
+3870 GPGICPSAPPGYEDDREE
-3884 DEEAYE
+3884 EEEAYE
-3890 TEEAEEAEEE
+3890 TEEAEEE
-3900 YGQEEWLAPGQPIH
+3900 YGQAVCVAPGQPTP
-3914 LSTAEHAHNTEASAK
+3914 LSTAEHAHHTKASAK
-3929 ADGESSR
+3929 TDGESIR

-3942 EPTSS
+3942 EDTSS
-3947 SPPGYSSC
+3947 SPASYSSC
-3955 DYKHR
+3955 EYKHR

-3972 PHALSSDDDEDDK
+3972 PHALSSDDCEEDKGSDRSL

-3999 RSHKQKRHLT
+3999 RSHKQKPHLT
-4009 QIGATGAGE
+4009 QCGATGAGE

-4034 GVMLAGEETPPTSV
+4034 GVVLAGEETPPTSV

-4105 SAAKVHDPPPAPMK
+4105 SAAKAHDPLPAPMK

-4175 KRSITPVK
+4175 KRSTTPVK
-4183 QASKDSSPRS
+4183 QTSKDSSPRS
-4193 ASLRRRDTERS
+4193 ASLRRKDTERS

-4210 SEGLGSRGDL
+4210 SEGLGSKGDL

-4228 NGVKSNL
+4228 NGIKSNL

-4317 PTHDTAVTRDWYQ
+4317 PTHDTEVTRDWYQ

>member
-1 MEIEPSPASARWG
+1 
-14 VAMEIPARGPLK
+14 MEIPARGPLT
-26 AVQEEESSSRL
+26 AVLEEESISRL
-37 GSEKRIQDLGE
+37 GSENRIQDLGE
-48 QRRRGPPFSQG
+48 KRCRGPPFSQG

-89 WDVSLKSCDLDQQLQ
+89 WDVSLKSCDLDHQLQ

-124 HHKSDVLE
+124 RHKSDVLE

-144 ASEIQSLVTDSAGHK
+144 ALEIQSLVTDSAGHK
-159 LLVLSGQHADHGDL
+159 LLVLSGQNSDHGDL

-179 FTYQSFSRVVADPG
+179 FTYQSFSQVFADPG

-221 LGQQQYLREF
+221 LGQQQHLREF

-359 GSTSYN
+359 GSASYS

-422 LVSNPIEP
+422 LVSNPVEP
-430 FTLFHKM
+430 LTLFHKM

-457 FLMQKW
+457 FFMQKW

-543 ASGAPPSVV
+543 ASGAPPAVV

-563 KESLKSSPKTTKAP
+563 KESLKSSPKTTKSP
-577 KKEADDEVSA
+577 KKEADDEVSV

-595 VKEEKKLKENEK
+595 VKEGRKLVENEK

-616 DGPEKKKLLKEK
+616 DGPENKQLLKEK
-628 SLKKHSKESKMAE
+628 SLKKHSKERASKMDE
-641 NKEKKE
+641 KKDKEKKE
-647 IKKVK
+647 IKHVK
-652 KDDTARKEDKKDSK
+652 KDDAAKKEDKKKDPK
-666 VDKKKDS
+666 VDKKKDT
-673 SKPELRKITKPD
+673 SKPEVRKMTKPD

-713 KAAKAEPAEPKP
+713 KTAKAEPAEPKS
-725 EELAADIIQPEPLQN
+725 EELSADTIQPEPLQN
-740 GADEGMSASST
+740 GAGEGMSASST
-751 PEDRTKLKQDEIRSE
+751 PEDLTK

-775 AEKSMSGSPTQEE
+775 AEESMTESPTQEE
-788 EKEQETVSQTPPGT
+788 EKEQETVSQTPTGT

-808 AATEMEVETESQ
+808 AATAMGFETESQ
-820 SKEDKLAKEHK
+820 RKEDKLAQEHK
-831 EGLQA
+831 EEFQA

-845 DDEDE
+845 GAAIE
-850 DDEEEEKEGLIAER
+850 DDEVEEKEGLIAER
-864 KTVEEDMGIGE
+864 KMVEEEEDMGIGE
-875 EEDDAKDNGLDRKHE
+875 EEEEGEDNRLDRKHE

-901 AVAVTKEESGKPS
+901 AMAKEESRRPS
-914 SQEEEEDE
+914 FQEEEEEDE

-950 GEKETLAKNWES
+950 GEKETSAKNWES

-1033 EDRIPHLQYEVGAYD
+1033 EDRIPHLQYEVGTYD

-1056 SFDTIHGMKEM
+1056 SLDTIHRMKEM
-1067 QAAAMADVTAKGFI
+1067 QAAAMADVTTKGFM

-1122 IAEDQLVTSV
+1122 IAEDQLVTPV
-1132 TTPQTEETDKSSLL
+1132 TTPQTEETGKSSLVN
-1146 HDTINSVP
+1146 DTVNIVP
-1154 LAIPT
+1154 MAIPT

-1215 EDEDQTPNIDISLG
+1215 EEEDQTPNIDISLE
-1229 KLQESYASPQMLK
+1229 KLQESFASPQMFQ
-1242 DREWDVEKLP
+1242 DRERDVEKLP
-1252 ASESPVSKPVQ
+1252 ASESRVSKPVQ

-1268 HPPVEEEVQLFKSK
+1268 QPPVDEEVELFKSK
-1282 EDISTAVPSKP
+1282 EDISTAVPTKP

-1338 THSPTHSPLH
+1338 THSPLH

-1354 KTKGFPGLAH
+1354 KTKGFPGLEH
-1364 QTQEDV
+1364 QTQEDIH
-1370 QDSATKTDDEDAKK
+1370 DSATRTDDEDAKK
-1384 NRTEKEDKEDNHE
+1384 DPEYNKEN
-1397 ELDADIQKGNQ
+1397 LDAAIQKESQ
-1408 HESDTPPSGEESFE
+1408 RESDAPPSGEKSFE
-1422 KDLPVTK
+1422 QDLAVTK
-1429 VEEKDGLSASKDEIQ
+1429 VEEKDGLSASTDEIQ
-1444 QKQVTAPLASESVTR
+1444 QETTPLPSESVTRKDGLSASTDEIQQETTPLPSESVTRKDGLSASTDEIQQETTPLPSESVTRKDGLSASTDEIQQETTPLPSESVTRKDGLSASTDEIQQETAPLPSESVTR
-1459 KDEASVLG
+1459 KDEVSLLG
-1467 KGSLTEDIS
+1467 KESLREDIS
-1476 SGKAILRHSDEE
+1476 SGEAILGHSDEE
-1488 DDDDHQQKESNVCS
+1488 DDDDHQEKESKACS

-1523 DDTSDVKPIK
+1523 DDDDDDDTSDVKPIK
-1533 LDMKENETEKHDTH
+1533 QDMKE
-1547 EAETTKE
+1547 
-1554 EKKETETVGTT
+1554 
-1565 EAETTKEEK
+1565 
-1574 KETETVGT
+1574 
-1582 TEAET
+1582 
-1587 TKEEKKETE
+1587 
-1596 TVGTTEAEPIKEE
+1596 
-1609 KKETETVGTTEAET
+1609 
-1623 TEEEKKE
+1623 
-1630 TETVGTTEAE
+1630 
-1640 PIKEEK
+1640 
-1646 KETETVGTTEAETT
+1646 
-1660 EEEKKETETVGTTEA
+1660 
-1675 ETTKEEMKETE
+1675 
-1686 TVGTTEAET
+1686 
-1695 TEEEKKETEKVG
+1695 KETEKVG

-1715 EEKKVT
+1715 EDTDLKVKEKCDIHEFEPIKEDKKVT
-1721 ETVGTTD
+1721 EKVG
-1728 AETIKDEKKQTETV
+1728 A
-1742 GTTET
+1742 
-1747 EPIKEEKKET
+1747 
-1757 ETVGTTEA
+1757 TEA
-1765 EPIKEEKKV
+1765 EPIKEDKKV
-1774 TETVGTTEAEPIKE
+1774 TEKVCATEAEPIKE
-1788 EKKETE
+1788 DKKVTEK
-1794 TVGTTEAEPIKEEK
+1794 VGATEAEPIKEDK
-1808 KVTETVGTTEAETI
+1808 KVTE
-1822 KEEKKET
+1822 K
-1829 ETVGTTE
+1829 
-1836 AEPIKEE
+1836 
-1843 KKVTE
+1843 
-1848 TVGTTEAEPIKEE
+1848 
-1861 KKVTETVGTTE
+1861 
-1872 AEPIKEEKKETET
+1872 
-1885 FGTTE
+1885 
-1890 AEPIKEEKK
+1890 
-1899 VTETVGTTEAEP
+1899 
-1911 IKEEKKVTETVGTT
+1911 
-1925 EAEPIKEEKKETETV
+1925 
-1940 GTTEAEPIKEEKKV
+1940 
-1954 TETVG
+1954 
-1959 TTEAEPIKE
+1959 
-1968 EKKVTETVGT
+1968 
-1978 TEAEPIKEEKKVT
+1978 
-1991 ETVGTTE
+1991 
-1998 AEPIKEEK
+1998 
-2006 KETETVGTTE
+2006 
-2016 AEPIKEEKKVTETV
+2016 
-2030 GTTEAE
+2030 
-2036 TIKEEKKETETVGT
+2036 
-2050 TEAETIKEEK
+2050 
-2060 KETETVG
+2060 
-2067 TTEAEPIKEEK
+2067 
-2078 KETETVGTT
+2078 
-2087 EAGTTEAE
+2087 
-2095 TIKEEKKETEKVGTT
+2095 
-2110 EAETTE
+2110 
-2116 EEKKVTETV
+2116 V

-2131 PIKEDKDL
+2131 PIKEDK
-2139 KVKEKYD
+2139 KVTEKVGTT
-2146 IHEAEPIKKDE
+2146 EAEPIKKVTE
-2157 DLKVK
+2157 KVG
-2162 EKYDIHE
+2162 
-2169 AEPIKKDEDLKV
+2169 AT
-2181 KEKDDIHEAEPIKKD
+2181 
-2196 EDFKVKEKDDIH
+2196 
-2208 EAEPIK
+2208 
-2214 KDEDFKV
+2214 
-2221 KEKDDM
+2221 
-2227 HEAEPIK
+2227 EAEPIK
-2234 EDKDLKVKEKYDI
+2234 EDKKVTEK
-2247 HEAEPIKEDKDLKVK
+2247 
-2262 EKYDIH
+2262 
-2268 ETEPIKED
+2268 
-2276 KDLKVKEK
+2276 
-2284 YDIHEAEP
+2284 
-2292 IKEDKDLKVKEKGDI
+2292 
-2307 HEAEPIKEDKDLKVK
+2307 
-2322 EKYDI
+2322 
-2327 HEAEPIKEDKDSKV
+2327 
-2341 KEKYDIHEAEPIKE
+2341 
-2355 EKKETE
+2355 
-2361 TVGTTEAEPIKEE
+2361 VGTTEAEPIKEDKKVTE
-2374 KKETETVG
+2374 KVG

-2387 PIKEEK
+2387 PIKEDK
-2393 KETEKVGTT
+2393 KVTEKVGTT
-2402 EAEKEK
+2402 EAEPIK
-2408 EDICGAELIKEEKCE
+2408 EDKKVTEKVGATEAEPIKEDKDTCGAELIKEKCE
-2423 PTKEEKQKEIESIL
+2423 PLKEEKQKEIETIL

-2445 CISTSKVETASV
+2445 CISTSKVEPASD

-2468 DTFVA
+2468 DTLVA
-2473 EPMKGETKE
+2473 E
-2482 KDDTCKTDAI
+2482 A
-2492 EEQKIEREC
+2492 
-2501 PLVSEPMKD
+2501 MKD

-2521 PTKEEYREKEKG
+2521 PIREDKIEKERDTLVSEPTKEEHREKQKG
-2533 DTCTAESTQGDN
+2533 DTCMAESTQGEN
-2545 KENDLFFEIEVS
+2545 KENYNLFEIEVS
-2557 QEDKMEKDDT
+2557 QEENMEKEKDDT
-2567 HVAEVSKERKMENEQ
+2567 HVAGVSKEPKMENEQ
-2582 EKDDTSDLEDVKDEE
+2582 EKEDTSDFEDVKDE
-2597 REKDRDEADKVKDE
+2597 KDRDERYEAEPIKGEESEEDRDERYEAEPIREESEEDRDERYEAEPIREEREEDRDERYEAEPIKGEERAKENETADKVKDE

-2627 AKEEEEEVPEKYIR
+2627 AKEEEEEMQEKDLR
-2641 EALQRTTLTRTVEKL
+2641 EALQRTTQTRTVEKL

-2675 DEDEEEE
+2675 DEEEEE

-2689 AGAGSRPLSVEP
+2689 TGAGSRPLSVEP
-2701 RQSEHNVMSQH
+2701 RQSEHDIMSQH
-2712 LLSTQPSENVLS
+2712 LHSTQPSENVLS

-2729 SHSEQT
+2729 RHSEQT

-2748 PDKDIKEQHKDRQ
+2748 PDKDIKEQHKEGQ

-2770 DNRTTETTSRPH
+2770 DTRTTETTSGPH

-2789 GFPIL
+2789 GFPTM
-2794 KEEPVSAISTTK
+2794 KEDPVSAISTTK
-2806 EEPVSDSNTTDSQ
+2806 KEPVSDSITTDSQ
-2819 AIGST
+2819 AISST

-2831 AIGSTIS
+2831 AIS
-2838 STDSQAMSSTLSS
+2838 STLSSADSQAVSSTLSSTESQAVSSTLSSTESQAVSSTLSSTESQAVSSTLSS
-2851 TDCQAGVE
+2851 TDSQAVSSTLSSTDSQAVSSTLSSTDSQAVSSTLSSTDSQAVSSTLSSTDSQAVSSTLSSTDSQAVSSTLSSTDSQAVSSTLSSTESQAVSSTLSSTDSQAVSSTLSSTDSQAVSSTLSSTDSQAVSSTLSSTDSQAVSSTLSSTESQAVSSTLSSTESQAVSSTLSSTESQAVSSTLSSTESQAVSSTLSSTDSQAVSSTLSSTNSQAVSSTLSSTDSQDGVE
-2859 ESTQHETLL
+2859 ESPQHETLL
-2868 PSMTTSKEASNTD
+2868 PSITTSKEASNTD
-2881 VKTKHVFQK
+2881 EKAKHVSQK

-2908 VASPGHTHPCSYF
+2908 VASPGHTKPCSYF
-2921 LLDKDSAEFPE
+2921 LLDKDSAKFPE
-2932 EVGHID
+2932 EVGQID
-2938 ATKADSASEKVEGF
+2938 ATKADSASENVEGF
-2952 DKMTTEK
+2952 DKMRTEK
-2959 EAISVSLQEQ
+2959 EAIGVGLQEE

-2981 EKHISKE
+2981 EKPISKE
-2988 QASDYKEDSEVS
+2988 EASDNKEDSEVS
-3000 IEFDRSAQIGIDDN
+3000 REFDQSAHIGVDDN
-3014 RRARQ
+3014 RRTRQ
-3019 ADAALYSED
+3019 ADAGAAEFDSED
-3028 EEKEETLSFS
+3028 EEKEEPLSFS
-3038 RVDYTPP
+3038 SVDYTPP
-3045 PFAESERSPS
+3045 HFTESERSPS

-3079 GQAMPHVENRFAYSE
+3079 GHATPHVENSFAYSE
-3094 TQDNKTTPKAE
+3094 TQDNKTTPAE
-3105 PCSFAFSLKEEKPE
+3105 PCSLPFNLKEDKPE

-3141 DKAGASPS
+3141 DKTGASPS
-3149 LEEYL
+3149 IEEYL
-3154 PVQSG
+3154 PVQSC
-3159 RKETASPS
+3159 RKETASLS
-3167 WGQSNH
+3167 WGQSNLG
-3173 SAQATAMP
+3173 AQASATAML
-3181 FEDVPEKQ
+3181 FEDIPEKQ

-3221 EKDMLPHQASPKEK
+3221 EKDMLPRQVSPKEK
-3235 DNQATAAPL
+3235 ENQATDAPL

-3279 EDTPDSVDKRLLVV
+3279 EDTPDSVYKRLLVV
-3293 GEDYDDDDDDDEEDG
+3293 GEDYDDDDDDDVDDEDDEDEDG
-3308 EDEEEEEEEAS
+3308 EDAEEEEEEAS
-3319 DVDVEKGAR
+3319 DLDVEKGAR
-3328 EQSEKEICKT
+3328 EQSEKDICKT
-3338 TSDDTTPSKH
+3338 TSDDTTPSKL

-3363 SLLKKEEPSHSITK
+3363 NLLKKEEPTHSMTTIF
-3377 SSPPLADTADSLLKN
+3377 PPLVDTADSLLKN
-3392 LVCASP
+3392 VVGASP

-3406 MEQTG
+3406 IEPTG

-3417 ESSEYSEDSQLGLK
+3417 ESSEFSEDSQLGLK
-3431 GERFDSPDLSL
+3431 EERFDSPDLSL
-3442 PTKSSEDKHYS
+3442 PTKSSEDKHYN
-3453 QGDIEAERHRTPD
+3453 QGDNEAERQRSPD

-3488 TSHQFREEVETPVT
+3488 TSHQFREEVESPVT
-3502 MSSAPYRID
+3502 VSSAPYRTD
-3511 SEGASVKYSSFK
+3511 SEVASFEYSSFK
-3523 DGDSSVRHSILSTSG
+3523 DEDSSVKHSILSTSR
-3538 VMLKEEYLEASE
+3538 VILKEEYLEASE

-3557 TTFSLK
+3557 TTFSLT
-3563 QVSPVLATPAKDTIQ
+3563 QVSPVLPTPAIDTIQ
-3578 QDTSSSPEMYKGQ
+3578 QDTSSSHKMDKGQ
-3591 TSDTFYKLESI
+3591 TSDTFHKLEGI
-3602 VETKTITSSAGAS
+3602 VETKTMSAGAS
-3615 EPSTIS
+3615 EPLSSQLSKPAETIS

-3643 GSAGS
+3643 GSLDS
-3648 KESYTYEMEDS
+3648 KESY

-3673 EPKEGML
+3673 EQKEGML
-3680 SMTETHMVTIT
+3680 SITETHMVTIV

-3717 PTEVSTSA
+3717 PTEVRTSA
-3725 QEVFGGASK
+3725 QEVFSEASK
-3734 ASCATTSDLPKSD
+3734 ASCATMSDLPKSD
-3747 LPKSDLPK
+3747 LL
-3755 SDLPKSDQKKEEE
+3755 KSDQKKEEE
-3768 EETKNEKD
+3768 EEETKKEKD
-3776 KMEMKDEEKK
+3776 QMEMKVEEKK

-3798 MPDQK
+3798 MPEQK
-3803 EEDEEKEM
+3803 DKEKKEMAGEKEKVEEKQLE
-3811 DEKEKEEEKKKDKT
+3811 EKDGKEEEKKDQA

-3832 KEMKE
+3832 KERKE
-3837 GEKDEV
+3837 GEKEKV
-3843 EDKKAEKQVEKTAE
+3843 EDKKAEKPEEKMSE

-3862 LSDWELIQ
+3862 LSDWELLQ
-3870 GPGPSSPPGDDKEE
+3870 GPGACPSAPPGYEDDREE
-3884 DEEAYE
+3884 EEEVYE

-3900 YGQEEWLAPGQPIH
+3900 YGEEECVAPGQPTP
-3914 LSTAEHAHNTEASAK
+3914 LSTAEHAHHTKASAK
-3929 ADGESSR
+3929 TDGVSSR

-3942 EPTSS
+3942 EATSS
-3947 SPPGYSSC
+3947 SPPSYSSC
-3955 DYKHR
+3955 EYKHR

-3972 PHALSSDDDEDDK
+3972 PHTLSSDDGEEDKGSDHSL

-4009 QIGATGAGE
+4009 QCGATGAGE

-4034 GVMLAGEETPPTSV
+4034 GVVLAGEETPPTSV

-4105 SAAKVHDPPPAPMK
+4105 SAAKAHDPIPAPMK

-4133 DPEALPNDQSS
+4133 DPEALSNDQSS

-4175 KRSITPVK
+4175 KRSTTPVK
-4183 QASKDSSPRS
+4183 QTSKDSSPRS

-4210 SEGLGSRGDL
+4210 SEGLGSKGDL
-4220 HTPGKGLV
+4220 HAPGKGLV

-4317 PTHDTAVTRDWYQ
+4317 PTHDTEVTRDWYQ

>member
-14 VAMEIPARGPLK
+14 VAMEIPARGPLT
-26 AVQEEESSSRL
+26 AVLEEESISRL

-48 QRRRGPPFSQG
+48 KRCRGPPFSQG

-89 WDVSLKSCDLDQQLQ
+89 WDVSLKSCDLDHQLQ

-124 HHKSDVLE
+124 RHKSDVLE

-144 ASEIQSLVTDSAGHK
+144 ALEIQSLVTDSAGHK
-159 LLVLSGQHADHGDL
+159 LLVLSGQNSDHGDL

-179 FTYQSFSRVVADPG
+179 FTYQSFSQVFADPG

-221 LGQQQYLREF
+221 LGQQQHLREF

-359 GSTSYN
+359 GSASYS

-422 LVSNPIEP
+422 LVSNPVEP
-430 FTLFHKM
+430 LTLFHKM

-543 ASGAPPSVV
+543 ASGAPPAVV

-563 KESLKSSPKTTKAP
+563 KESLKSSPKTTKSP
-577 KKEADDEVSA
+577 KKEADDEVSV

-595 VKEEKKLKENEK
+595 VKEGRKLVENEK

-616 DGPEKKKLLKEK
+616 DGPENKQLLKEK
-628 SLKKHSKESKMAE
+628 SLKKHSKERASKMDE
-641 NKEKKE
+641 KKDKEKKE
-647 IKKVK
+647 IKHVK
-652 KDDTARKEDKKDSK
+652 KDDATKKEDKKKDPK
-666 VDKKKDS
+666 VDKKKDT

-713 KAAKAEPAEPKP
+713 KTAKAEPAEPKS
-725 EELAADIIQPEPLQN
+725 EELAADTIQPEPLQN
-740 GADEGMSASST
+740 GAGEGMSASST
-751 PEDRTKLKQDEIRSE
+751 PEDLTK

-775 AEKSMSGSPTQEE
+775 AEESMTESPTQEE
-788 EKEQETVSQTPPGT
+788 EKEQETVSQTPTGT

-808 AATEMEVETESQ
+808 AATAMGFETESQ
-820 SKEDKLAKEHK
+820 RKEDKLAQEHK
-831 EGLQA
+831 EEFQA

-845 DDEDE
+845 GAAIE
-850 DDEEEEKEGLIAER
+850 DDEVEEKEGLIAER
-864 KTVEEDMGIGE
+864 KMVEEEEDMGIGE
-875 EEDDAKDNGLDRKHE
+875 EEEEGEDNRLDRKHE

-901 AVAVTKEESGKPS
+901 AMAKEESRRPS
-914 SQEEEEDE
+914 SQEEEEEDE

-950 GEKETLAKNWES
+950 GEKETSAKNWES

-1033 EDRIPHLQYEVGAYD
+1033 EDRIPHLQYEVGTYD

-1056 SFDTIHGMKEM
+1056 SLDTIHRMKEM
-1067 QAAAMADVTAKGFI
+1067 QAAAMADVTTKGFM

-1122 IAEDQLVTSV
+1122 IAEDQLVTPV
-1132 TTPQTEETDKSSLL
+1132 TTPQTEETGKSSLVN
-1146 HDTINSVP
+1146 DTVNSVP
-1154 LAIPT
+1154 MAIPT

-1215 EDEDQTPNIDISLG
+1215 EEEDQTPNVDISRE
-1229 KLQESYASPQMLK
+1229 KLQESFCSPQMFQ
-1242 DREWDVEKLP
+1242 DRERDVEKLP
-1252 ASESPVSKPVQ
+1252 ESRVSKPVQ

-1268 HPPVEEEVQLFKSK
+1268 QPPVDEEVELFKSK
-1282 EDISTAVPSKP
+1282 EDISTAVPPKP

-1338 THSPTHSPLH
+1338 THSPLH

-1354 KTKGFPGLAH
+1354 KTKSFPGLEH
-1364 QTQEDV
+1364 QTQEDIH
-1370 QDSATKTDDEDAKK
+1370 DSATKTDNEDAKK
-1384 NRTEKEDKEDNHE
+1384 DPEDNKE
-1397 ELDADIQKGNQ
+1397 NLDAAIQKESQ
-1408 HESDTPPSGEESFE
+1408 RESDAPPSGEKSFE
-1422 KDLPVTK
+1422 QDLAVTK
-1429 VEEKDGLSASKDEIQ
+1429 VEEKDGLSASTDEIQ
-1444 QKQVTAPLASESVTR
+1444 LKQETTPLPSESVTR
-1459 KDEASVLG
+1459 KDEVSLLG
-1467 KGSLTEDIS
+1467 KESLREDIS
-1476 SGKAILRHSDEE
+1476 SGEAILGHSDEE
-1488 DDDDHQQKESNVCS
+1488 DDDDHQEKESKVCS

-1523 DDTSDVKPIK
+1523 DDDDDTSDVKPIK
-1533 LDMKENETEKHDTH
+1533 QDMKE
-1547 EAETTKE
+1547 
-1554 EKKETETVGTT
+1554 
-1565 EAETTKEEK
+1565 
-1574 KETETVGT
+1574 
-1582 TEAET
+1582 
-1587 TKEEKKETE
+1587 
-1596 TVGTTEAEPIKEE
+1596 
-1609 KKETETVGTTEAET
+1609 
-1623 TEEEKKE
+1623 
-1630 TETVGTTEAE
+1630 
-1640 PIKEEK
+1640 
-1646 KETETVGTTEAETT
+1646 
-1660 EEEKKETETVGTTEA
+1660 
-1675 ETTKEEMKETE
+1675 
-1686 TVGTTEAET
+1686 
-1695 TEEEKKETEKVG
+1695 KETEKVG

-1715 EEKKVT
+1715 EDTDLKVKEKCDIHEVEPIKEDKKVT
-1721 ETVGTTD
+1721 E
-1728 AETIKDEKKQTETV
+1728 KV
-1742 GTTET
+1742 GTTEV
-1747 EPIKEEKKET
+1747 EPIKEDKKVTEK
-1757 ETVGTTEA
+1757 VGTTEA
-1765 EPIKEEKKV
+1765 EPIKEDKKV
-1774 TETVGTTEAEPIKE
+1774 
-1788 EKKETE
+1788 
-1794 TVGTTEAEPIKEEK
+1794 
-1808 KVTETVGTTEAETI
+1808 
-1822 KEEKKET
+1822 
-1829 ETVGTTE
+1829 
-1836 AEPIKEE
+1836 
-1843 KKVTE
+1843 
-1848 TVGTTEAEPIKEE
+1848 
-1861 KKVTETVGTTE
+1861 
-1872 AEPIKEEKKETET
+1872 
-1885 FGTTE
+1885 
-1890 AEPIKEEKK
+1890 
-1899 VTETVGTTEAEP
+1899 
-1911 IKEEKKVTETVGTT
+1911 
-1925 EAEPIKEEKKETETV
+1925 
-1940 GTTEAEPIKEEKKV
+1940 
-1954 TETVG
+1954 
-1959 TTEAEPIKE
+1959 
-1968 EKKVTETVGT
+1968 
-1978 TEAEPIKEEKKVT
+1978 
-1991 ETVGTTE
+1991 
-1998 AEPIKEEK
+1998 
-2006 KETETVGTTE
+2006 
-2016 AEPIKEEKKVTETV
+2016 
-2030 GTTEAE
+2030 
-2036 TIKEEKKETETVGT
+2036 
-2050 TEAETIKEEK
+2050 
-2060 KETETVG
+2060 
-2067 TTEAEPIKEEK
+2067 
-2078 KETETVGTT
+2078 
-2087 EAGTTEAE
+2087 
-2095 TIKEEKKETEKVGTT
+2095 TEKVGTT
-2110 EAETTE
+2110 EVEPIKE
-2116 EEKKVTETV
+2116 DKKVTEKVGATEAEPIEEDKKVTEKV

-2131 PIKEDKDL
+2131 PIKEDKD
-2139 KVKEKYD
+2139 
-2146 IHEAEPIKKDE
+2146 
-2157 DLKVK
+2157 
-2162 EKYDIHE
+2162 
-2169 AEPIKKDEDLKV
+2169 
-2181 KEKDDIHEAEPIKKD
+2181 
-2196 EDFKVKEKDDIH
+2196 
-2208 EAEPIK
+2208 
-2214 KDEDFKV
+2214 
-2221 KEKDDM
+2221 
-2227 HEAEPIK
+2227 
-2234 EDKDLKVKEKYDI
+2234 
-2247 HEAEPIKEDKDLKVK
+2247 
-2262 EKYDIH
+2262 
-2268 ETEPIKED
+2268 T
-2276 KDLKVKEK
+2276 
-2284 YDIHEAEP
+2284 
-2292 IKEDKDLKVKEKGDI
+2292 
-2307 HEAEPIKEDKDLKVK
+2307 
-2322 EKYDI
+2322 
-2327 HEAEPIKEDKDSKV
+2327 
-2341 KEKYDIHEAEPIKE
+2341 
-2355 EKKETE
+2355 
-2361 TVGTTEAEPIKEE
+2361 
-2374 KKETETVG
+2374 
-2382 TTEAE
+2382 
-2387 PIKEEK
+2387 
-2393 KETEKVGTT
+2393 
-2402 EAEKEK
+2402 
-2408 EDICGAELIKEEKCE
+2408 CGAELIKEKCE
-2423 PTKEEKQKEIESIL
+2423 PLKEEKQKEIETIL

-2445 CISTSKVETASV
+2445 CISTSKLEPASD

-2468 DTFVA
+2468 DTLVA
-2473 EPMKGETKE
+2473 E
-2482 KDDTCKTDAI
+2482 A
-2492 EEQKIEREC
+2492 
-2501 PLVSEPMKD
+2501 MKD

-2521 PTKEEYREKEKG
+2521 PIREDKIEKERDTLVSEPTKEEHREKEKG
-2533 DTCTAESTQGDN
+2533 DTCMAESTQGEN
-2545 KENDLFFEIEVS
+2545 KENYNLFEME
-2557 QEDKMEKDDT
+2557 ENMEKEKDDT
-2567 HVAEVSKERKMENEQ
+2567 HVADVSKERKMENEQ
-2582 EKDDTSDLEDVKDEE
+2582 EKEDTSDFEDVKDETDRDE
-2597 REKDRDEADKVKDE
+2597 RYEAEPIREESQKDRDEHYEAEPIREESEKDRDERYEAEPIREESQKDRDERYEAEPIREESEKDGDERYEAEPIREESEKDRDERYEAEPIREESQKDGDERYEAEPIREESQKDRDERYEAEPIREESEKDRDERYEAEPIREESEKDRDERYEAEPIREESEKENETADKVKDE

-2627 AKEEEEEVPEKYIR
+2627 AKEEEEEMQEKDLR
-2641 EALQRTTLTRTVEKL
+2641 EALQRTTQTRTVEKL

-2675 DEDEEEE
+2675 DEEEEE

-2689 AGAGSRPLSVEP
+2689 TGAGSRPLSVEP
-2701 RQSEHNVMSQH
+2701 RQSEHDIMSQH
-2712 LLSTQPSENVLS
+2712 LHSTQPSENVLS

-2729 SHSEQT
+2729 RHSEQT

-2748 PDKDIKEQHKDRQ
+2748 PDKDIKEQHKEGH

-2770 DNRTTETTSRPH
+2770 DTRTTETTSGPH

-2789 GFPIL
+2789 GFPTM
-2794 KEEPVSAISTTK
+2794 KEDPVSAISTTK
-2806 EEPVSDSNTTDSQ
+2806 KEPVSDSITTDSQ
-2819 AIGST
+2819 AISST

-2831 AIGSTIS
+2831 AI
-2838 STDSQAMSSTLSS
+2838 SSTLSS
-2851 TDCQAGVE
+2851 TDSQAVSSTLSSTDSQAVSSTLSSTDNQAISSTLSSTDNQAVSLALSSTDSQAISSTLSSSDSQAISSTLSSADSQAISSTLSSADSQAISSTLSSADSQAVSSTLSSTDSQAVSSTLSSTDSQAISSTLSSADSQAISSTLSSADSQAVSSTLSSADSQAVSSTLSSADSQAVSSTLSSADSQAVSSTLSSADSQAVSSTLSSADSQAVSSTLSSTDSQAVSSTLSSTDSQAVSSTLSSTDSQAVSSTLSSTDGQAVSSTLSSTDSQAVSSTLSSTDSQAVSLSSTDSQAVSSTLSSTDSQAVSSTLSSTDSQAVSSTLSSTDSQAVSSTLSSTDSQAVSSTLSSTDSQAVSSTLSSTDSQAVSSTLSSTDSQAVSSTLSSTDSQAVSSTLSSTESQAVSSTLLSTDSQAVSSTLSSTDSQAVSFTLSSTDSQAVSSTLSSTDSQAVSSTLSSTDSQAVSSTLSSTDSQAVSSTLSSTDSQAVSSTLSSTESQAGVE
-2859 ESTQHETLL
+2859 ESPQHETLL
-2868 PSMTTSKEASNTD
+2868 PSITTSKEASNTD
-2881 VKTKHVFQK
+2881 EKAKHVSQK

-2908 VASPGHTHPCSYF
+2908 VASPGHTKPCSYF
-2921 LLDKDSAEFPE
+2921 LLDKDSAKFPE
-2932 EVGHID
+2932 EVGQID
-2938 ATKADSASEKVEGF
+2938 ATKADSASENVEGF
-2952 DKMTTEK
+2952 DKMRTEK
-2959 EAISVSLQEQ
+2959 EAISVGLQEE
-2969 NQGFGMSKYEPY
+2969 NQGFGMSKYEPD
-2981 EKHISKE
+2981 EKPISKAE
-2988 QASDYKEDSEVS
+2988 ASDNKEASEVS
-3000 IEFDRSAQIGIDDN
+3000 REFDQSAHIGVDDN
-3014 RRARQ
+3014 RRTRQ
-3019 ADAALYSED
+3019 ADAGAAEFDSED
-3028 EEKEETLSFS
+3028 EEKEEPLSFS
-3038 RVDYTPP
+3038 SVDYTPP
-3045 PFAESERSPS
+3045 RFTESERSPS

-3079 GQAMPHVENRFAYSE
+3079 GHATPHVENSFAYSE
-3094 TQDNKTTPKAE
+3094 TQDNKTTPAE
-3105 PCSFAFSLKEEKPE
+3105 PCSLPFNLKEDKPE

-3141 DKAGASPS
+3141 DKTGASPS
-3149 LEEYL
+3149 IEEYL
-3154 PVQSG
+3154 PVQSC
-3159 RKETASPS
+3159 RKETASLS
-3167 WGQSNH
+3167 WGQSNLG
-3173 SAQATAMP
+3173 AQASATAML
-3181 FEDVPEKQ
+3181 FEDIPEKQ

-3221 EKDMLPHQASPKEK
+3221 EKDMLPRQVSPKEK
-3235 DNQATAAPL
+3235 ENQATAAPL

-3279 EDTPDSVDKRLLVV
+3279 EDTPDSVYKRLLVV
-3293 GEDYDDDDDDDEEDG
+3293 GEDYDDDDDDDDDEDEDG
-3308 EDEEEEEEEAS
+3308 EDAEEEEEEAS
-3319 DVDVEKGAR
+3319 DLDVEKGAR

-3338 TSDDTTPSKH
+3338 TSDDTTPSKL

-3363 SLLKKEEPSHSITK
+3363 NLLKKEEPTHSMTTIC
-3377 SSPPLADTADSLLKN
+3377 PPLVDTADSLLKN
-3392 LVCASP
+3392 VVGASP

-3406 MEQTG
+3406 IEQTG

-3417 ESSEYSEDSQLGLK
+3417 ESSEFSEDSQLGLK
-3431 GERFDSPDLSL
+3431 EERFDSPDLSL

-3453 QGDIEAERHRTPD
+3453 QGDIEAERQRSPD

-3488 TSHQFREEVETPVT
+3488 TSHQFREEVESPVT
-3502 MSSAPYRID
+3502 VSSAPYRTD
-3511 SEGASVKYSSFK
+3511 SEVASFEYSSFK
-3523 DGDSSVRHSILSTSG
+3523 DEESSVKHSILSTTR
-3538 VMLKEEYLEASE
+3538 VILKEEYLEASE

-3557 TTFSLK
+3557 TTFSLT
-3563 QVSPVLATPAKDTIQ
+3563 QVSPVLPTPAKDTIQ
-3578 QDTSSSPEMYKGQ
+3578 QDTSSSHKMDKGQ
-3591 TSDTFYKLESI
+3591 TSDTFHKLEGI
-3602 VETKTITSSAGAS
+3602 VETKTMSAGAS
-3615 EPSTIS
+3615 EPLSSQLSKPAETIS

-3643 GSAGS
+3643 GSLDS
-3648 KESYTYEMEDS
+3648 KESY

-3673 EPKEGML
+3673 EQKEGML
-3680 SMTETHMVTIT
+3680 SITETHMVTIV

-3717 PTEVSTSA
+3717 PTEVRTSA
-3725 QEVFGGASK
+3725 QDVFSEASK
-3734 ASCATTSDLPKSD
+3734 ASCATMSDLPKSD
-3747 LPKSDLPK
+3747 LL
-3755 SDLPKSDQKKEEE
+3755 KSDQKKEEE
-3768 EETKNEKD
+3768 EEETKKD
-3776 KMEMKDEEKK
+3776 KDQMEMKVEEKK

-3798 MPDQK
+3798 MPEQK
-3803 EEDEEKEM
+3803 DKEKKEMAGEEEEVEEKQLE
-3811 DEKEKEEEKKKDKT
+3811 EKDGKEEEKKDQA

-3832 KEMKE
+3832 KERKE
-3837 GEKDEV
+3837 GEKEKV
-3843 EDKKAEKQVEKTAE
+3843 EDKKAEKPEEKMSE

-3862 LSDWELIQ
+3862 LSDWELLQ
-3870 GPGPSSPPGDDKEE
+3870 GPGACPSAPPGYEDDREE
-3884 DEEAYE
+3884 EEEVYE

-3900 YGQEEWLAPGQPIH
+3900 YGEEECVAPGQPTP
-3914 LSTAEHAHNTEASAK
+3914 LSTAEHAHHTKASAK
-3929 ADGESSR
+3929 IDGVSSR

-3942 EPTSS
+3942 EATSS
-3947 SPPGYSSC
+3947 SPPSYSSC
-3955 DYKHR
+3955 EYKHS

-3972 PHALSSDDDEDDK
+3972 PHALSSDDGEEDKGSDHSL

-4009 QIGATGAGE
+4009 QCGATGAGE

-4034 GVMLAGEETPPTSV
+4034 GVVLAGEETPPTSV
-4048 SDSLASQSDS
+4048 SDSLASESDS

-4105 SAAKVHDPPPAPMK
+4105 SAAKAHDPIPAPMK

-4133 DPEALPNDQSS
+4133 DPEALSNDQSS

-4175 KRSITPVK
+4175 KRSTTPVK
-4183 QASKDSSPRS
+4183 QTSKDSSPRS

-4204 SRLTQK
+4204 SRLMQK
-4210 SEGLGSRGDL
+4210 SEGLGSKGDL
-4220 HTPGKGLV
+4220 HAPGKGLV

-4317 PTHDTAVTRDWYQ
+4317 PTHDTEVTRDWYQ

>member
-14 VAMEIPARGPLK
+14 VAMEIPARGPLT
-26 AVQEEESSSRL
+26 AVLEEESSSRL

-48 QRRRGPPFSQG
+48 KRCRGPPFSQG

-89 WDVSLKSCDLDQQLQ
+89 WDVSLKSCDLDHQLQ

-144 ASEIQSLVTDSAGHK
+144 ALEIQSLVTDSAGHK
-159 LLVLSGQHADHGDL
+159 LLVLSGQNSDHGDL

-179 FTYQSFSRVVADPG
+179 FTYQSFSQVFADPG

-212 CRAEVGWSS
+212 CRSEVGWSS
-221 LGQQQYLREF
+221 LGQQQHLREF

-359 GSTSYN
+359 GSASYS

-430 FTLFHKM
+430 LTLFHKM

-543 ASGAPPSVV
+543 ASGAPPAVV

-595 VKEEKKLKENEK
+595 VKEERKLKENEK

-616 DGPEKKKLLKEK
+616 DGPENKKLLKEK
-628 SLKKHSKESKMAE
+628 SLKKHSKERASKMDE
-641 NKEKKE
+641 KKDKEKKE

-652 KDDTARKEDKKDSK
+652 KDDTAKKEDKKKDPK
-666 VDKKKDS
+666 VDKKKDTF
-673 SKPELRKITKPD
+673 KPELRKITKPD

-713 KAAKAEPAEPKP
+713 KTAKAEPAEPKS
-725 EELAADIIQPEPLQN
+725 EELAADTIQPEPLQN
-740 GADEGMSASST
+740 GAVEWGMSASAT
-751 PEDRTKLKQDEIRSE
+751 PEDLTK

-775 AEKSMSGSPTQEE
+775 AEESVTESPTQEE
-788 EKEQETVSQTPPGT
+788 EKEQETVSQTPTGT

-808 AATEMEVETESQ
+808 AATAMEFETESQ
-820 SKEDKLAKEHK
+820 RKEDKLAQEHK
-831 EGLQA
+831 EDFQA

-845 DDEDE
+845 GAAIE
-850 DDEEEEKEGLIAER
+850 DDDVEEKEGLIAER
-864 KTVEEDMGIGE
+864 KTVEEGMEEEEDMGIGE
-875 EEDDAKDNGLDRKHE
+875 EEEEGEDNRLDRKHE

-901 AVAVTKEESGKPS
+901 AMAKEESRRPS
-914 SQEEEEDE
+914 SQEEEEEDE

-950 GEKETLAKNWES
+950 GEKETSAKNWES
-962 KAVEQTAGAK
+962 KAAEQTAGAK
-972 EEDEEDE
+972 DEDEEDE

-1033 EDRIPHLQYEVGAYD
+1033 EDRIPHLQYEVGTYD

-1067 QAAAMADVTAKGFI
+1067 QAAAITAKGFI

-1122 IAEDQLVTSV
+1122 IAEDQLVTPV
-1132 TTPQTEETDKSSLL
+1132 TTPQTEETGKSSLVN
-1146 HDTINSVP
+1146 DTVNSVP

-1215 EDEDQTPNIDISLG
+1215 EEEEDQTPNVDISRE
-1229 KLQESYASPQMLK
+1229 KLQERFASPQAFQ
-1242 DREWDVEKLP
+1242 DRERDVEKLP
-1252 ASESPVSKPVQ
+1252 ASESHVSKPVQ
-1263 DLKLD
+1263 DLKLN
-1268 HPPVEEEVQLFKSK
+1268 HPPVDEEVQLFKSK

-1354 KTKGFPGLAH
+1354 KTKSFPGLEH

-1370 QDSATKTDDEDAKK
+1370 HDSATKTDDEDAKK
-1384 NRTEKEDKEDNHE
+1384 DQEGNNGK
-1397 ELDADIQKGNQ
+1397 LDADIQKESQ
-1408 HESDTPPSGEESFE
+1408 HESDAPPSGEKSFE

-1444 QKQVTAPLASESVTR
+1444 PKQETTPLPSESVTR
-1459 KDEASVLG
+1459 KDEVSVLV
-1467 KGSLTEDIS
+1467 KESLRGDIS
-1476 SGKAILRHSDEE
+1476 SGKAILGHSDEE
-1488 DDDDHQQKESNVCS
+1488 DDDDHQEKESKVCS

-1523 DDTSDVKPIK
+1523 DDDTSDVKPIK
-1533 LDMKENETEKHDTH
+1533 QDMKETEKHDTH

-1554 EKKETETVGTT
+1554 D
-1565 EAETTKEEK
+1565 
-1574 KETETVGT
+1574 
-1582 TEAET
+1582 
-1587 TKEEKKETE
+1587 
-1596 TVGTTEAEPIKEE
+1596 
-1609 KKETETVGTTEAET
+1609 
-1623 TEEEKKE
+1623 
-1630 TETVGTTEAE
+1630 
-1640 PIKEEK
+1640 
-1646 KETETVGTTEAETT
+1646 
-1660 EEEKKETETVGTTEA
+1660 
-1675 ETTKEEMKETE
+1675 
-1686 TVGTTEAET
+1686 
-1695 TEEEKKETEKVG
+1695 KKETEKV
-1707 TTEAEPIK
+1707 A
-1715 EEKKVT
+1715 
-1721 ETVGTTD
+1721 
-1728 AETIKDEKKQTETV
+1728 
-1742 GTTET
+1742 
-1747 EPIKEEKKET
+1747 
-1757 ETVGTTEA
+1757 
-1765 EPIKEEKKV
+1765 
-1774 TETVGTTEAEPIKE
+1774 
-1788 EKKETE
+1788 
-1794 TVGTTEAEPIKEEK
+1794 
-1808 KVTETVGTTEAETI
+1808 
-1822 KEEKKET
+1822 
-1829 ETVGTTE
+1829 
-1836 AEPIKEE
+1836 
-1843 KKVTE
+1843 
-1848 TVGTTEAEPIKEE
+1848 
-1861 KKVTETVGTTE
+1861 
-1872 AEPIKEEKKETET
+1872 
-1885 FGTTE
+1885 
-1890 AEPIKEEKK
+1890 
-1899 VTETVGTTEAEP
+1899 
-1911 IKEEKKVTETVGTT
+1911 
-1925 EAEPIKEEKKETETV
+1925 
-1940 GTTEAEPIKEEKKV
+1940 
-1954 TETVG
+1954 
-1959 TTEAEPIKE
+1959 
-1968 EKKVTETVGT
+1968 
-1978 TEAEPIKEEKKVT
+1978 
-1991 ETVGTTE
+1991 
-1998 AEPIKEEK
+1998 
-2006 KETETVGTTE
+2006 
-2016 AEPIKEEKKVTETV
+2016 
-2030 GTTEAE
+2030 
-2036 TIKEEKKETETVGT
+2036 
-2050 TEAETIKEEK
+2050 
-2060 KETETVG
+2060 
-2067 TTEAEPIKEEK
+2067 
-2078 KETETVGTT
+2078 
-2087 EAGTTEAE
+2087 
-2095 TIKEEKKETEKVGTT
+2095 
-2110 EAETTE
+2110 
-2116 EEKKVTETV
+2116 
-2125 GTTEAE
+2125 TTEAE
-2131 PIKEDKDL
+2131 PIKEDTDL
-2139 KVKEKYD
+2139 KVKEKED
-2146 IHEAEPIKKDE
+2146 IHDAEFVKDDE

-2162 EKYDIHE
+2162 EKEDIHD
-2169 AEPIKKDEDLKV
+2169 AEFV
-2181 KEKDDIHEAEPIKKD
+2181 KDDE
-2196 EDFKVKEKDDIH
+2196 
-2208 EAEPIK
+2208 
-2214 KDEDFKV
+2214 
-2221 KEKDDM
+2221 
-2227 HEAEPIK
+2227 
-2234 EDKDLKVKEKYDI
+2234 
-2247 HEAEPIKEDKDLKVK
+2247 
-2262 EKYDIH
+2262 
-2268 ETEPIKED
+2268 
-2276 KDLKVKEK
+2276 
-2284 YDIHEAEP
+2284 
-2292 IKEDKDLKVKEKGDI
+2292 DLKVKEKGDI

-2322 EKYDI
+2322 GKEDIHDAEFVKDDEDLKVKEKEDIHDAEFVKDDEDLKVKEKGDI
-2327 HEAEPIKEDKDSKV
+2327 HEDEPIKEDT
-2341 KEKYDIHEAEPIKE
+2341 
-2355 EKKETE
+2355 KETE
-2361 TVGTTEAEPIKEE
+2361 KVGTTEAEPIKEDTDSKVEE
-2374 KKETETVG
+2374 KCDIHEVET
-2382 TTEAE
+2382 
-2387 PIKEEK
+2387 IKEDYDGKVKEKYVILDAETIKEQK

-2402 EAEKEK
+2402 EAETIK
-2408 EDICGAELIKEEKCE
+2408 EDKDTCGAELIKEKCE
-2423 PTKEEKQKEIESIL
+2423 PMKEENQKEIETIL

-2445 CISTSKVETASV
+2445 CISTSKVEPASD
-2457 STTTQQIVQEK
+2457 STTTQQIVQDK

-2473 EPMKGETKE
+2473 
-2482 KDDTCKTDAI
+2482 
-2492 EEQKIEREC
+2492 
-2501 PLVSEPMKD
+2501 EPMKD

-2521 PTKEEYREKEKG
+2521 PIREDKIEKERDTLDSEPTKEEHREKEKG
-2533 DTCTAESTQGDN
+2533 DTCMAEYTQGKN
-2545 KENDLFFEIEVS
+2545 KENDTFFEIEVS
-2557 QEDKMEKDDT
+2557 QEEKMEKEKDDT
-2567 HVAEVSKERKMENEQ
+2567 HVADVSKERKMEKEQ
-2582 EKDDTSDLEDVKDEE
+2582 EKEDTSDFEDVKDE
-2597 REKDRDEADKVKDE
+2597 KDRDERYEPEPIKGEERAKENETADKVKDE

-2627 AKEEEEEVPEKYIR
+2627 ANEEEEH
-2641 EALQRTTLTRTVEKL
+2641 TTTQTRTVEKL
-2656 EVTSATKL
+2656 EVTSAIKL

-2675 DEDEEEE
+2675 DEEEEE

-2701 RQSEHNVMSQH
+2701 RQSEHDIMSQH

-2729 SHSEQT
+2729 RHSEQT
-2735 TGLVSSLPKREAS
+2735 TGPASSLPKREAS
-2748 PDKDIKEQHKDRQ
+2748 PEKDIKEQHKEGQ

-2770 DNRTTETTSRPH
+2770 DTRTTETTSGPH

-2789 GFPIL
+2789 GFPTL
-2794 KEEPVSAISTTK
+2794 KEDPVSASSTTKEEPVSAISTTK
-2806 EEPVSDSNTTDSQ
+2806 EEPVSDSITTDSQAISSTLSSSDNQAVSSTLSSSDSQAISSTLSSSDSQAISSTLSSSDSQAISSTLSSIDSQAISSTLSSSDSQAISSTLSSSDSQAISSTLSSIDSQAISSTLSSIDNQAIGSTLSSSDSQAVSSTLSSVDSQAVSSTISSVDSQAVSTTLSSVDSQAISSTLSSSDSQAISSTLSSVDSQ

-2824 LSSTDSQ
+2824 LSSVDSQAISSTLSSSDSQAISSTLSSSDSQAISSTLSSSDSQAISSTLSSVDSQAVSSTISSVDSQAVSTTLSSVDSQAISSTLSSSDSQAISSTLSSVDSQ
-2831 AIGSTIS
+2831 AIGSTLSSVDSQAIS
-2838 STDSQAMSSTLSS
+2838 STLSSSDSQAISSTLSSSDSQAISSTLSSVDSQAIGSTLSSSDSQAISSTLSISDSQAISSTISSSDSQAVSSTLSSSDNQAISSTLSSSDSQAVGSTLSSVDSQAVSSTLSS
-2851 TDCQAGVE
+2851 TDSQASVE

-2868 PSMTTSKEASNTD
+2868 PSMTTSKEASNMD
-2881 VKTKHVFQK
+2881 EKTKHVSQE

-2908 VASPGHTHPCSYF
+2908 VASPGHTQPCSYF
-2921 LLDKDSAEFPE
+2921 LLDKDSAKFPE

-2952 DKMTTEK
+2952 DKMRTEK
-2959 EAISVSLQEQ
+2959 EAISVSLQEE
-2969 NQGFGMSKYEPY
+2969 NQGFSKYEPY
-2981 EKHISKE
+2981 EKPISKE
-2988 QASDYKEDSEVS
+2988 QASDNKEDRAVS
-3000 IEFDRSAQIGIDDN
+3000 REFDRSAHIGIDDN
-3014 RRARQ
+3014 RRTRQ
-3019 ADAALYSED
+3019 ADAGAAAFDSED
-3028 EEKEETLSFS
+3028 EEKEEPLSFS
-3038 RVDYTPP
+3038 SVDYTPP
-3045 PFAESERSPS
+3045 RFTESERSPS
-3055 CSPSAFPEHNDKEK
+3055 CSSSAFPEHNDKEK

-3079 GQAMPHVENRFAYSE
+3079 GHATPHVENSFAYSE
-3094 TQDNKTTPKAE
+3094 TQDNKSTPAE
-3105 PCSFAFSLKEEKPE
+3105 PCSLPFNLKEDKPE

-3141 DKAGASPS
+3141 DKTGASPS
-3149 LEEYL
+3149 IEEYL

-3159 RKETASPS
+3159 RKETASLS
-3167 WGQSNH
+3167 WGQSNLG
-3173 SAQATAMP
+3173 AQASATAMP

-3221 EKDMLPHQASPKEK
+3221 EKDMLPHQVLPKEK
-3235 DNQATAAPL
+3235 ENQATAAPL

-3255 VLASEYT
+3255 VLASENT

-3279 EDTPDSVDKRLLVV
+3279 EDTSDSVYKRLLVV
-3293 GEDYDDDDDDDEEDG
+3293 GEDYDDDDDDDDEDDDEDEDG
-3308 EDEEEEEEEAS
+3308 EDAEEEEEEAS
-3319 DVDVEKGAR
+3319 DLDVEKGAR

-3338 TSDDTTPSKH
+3338 TSDDTTPYKL

-3363 SLLKKEEPSHSITK
+3363 SLLKKEEPTHSMTT
-3377 SSPPLADTADSLLKN
+3377 SSPPLVDTADSLLKN
-3392 LVCASP
+3392 VVGASP

-3406 MEQTG
+3406 MQQTG

-3431 GERFDSPDLSL
+3431 EERFDSPDLSL

-3453 QGDIEAERHRTPD
+3453 QGDIEAERQRSPD

-3488 TSHQFREEVETPVT
+3488 TSHQFREEVQTPVT
-3502 MSSAPYRID
+3502 VSSAPYRTD
-3511 SEGASVKYSSFK
+3511 SEVASVEYSSFK
-3523 DGDSSVRHSILSTSG
+3523 DEDSSVKHSILSTSG
-3538 VMLKEEYLEASE
+3538 VILKEEYLEASE

-3557 TTFSLK
+3557 TTFSLT
-3563 QVSPVLATPAKDTIQ
+3563 QVSPVLPTPAKDTIQ
-3578 QDTSSSPEMYKGQ
+3578 QDTSSSPKMDKGQ
-3591 TSDTFYKLESI
+3591 TSDTFHKLEGI
-3602 VETKTITSSAGAS
+3602 VETKTMSAGAS
-3615 EPSTIS
+3615 EPLSSQLSKPAETIS

-3643 GSAGS
+3643 SSLGS

-3680 SMTETHMVTIT
+3680 SMTETHMVTIV

-3725 QEVFGGASK
+3725 QEVFSGASK
-3734 ASCATTSDLPKSD
+3734 ASCATMSDLPKSD
-3747 LPKSDLPK
+3747 LL
-3755 SDLPKSDQKKEEE
+3755 KSDQKMEEE
-3768 EETKNEKD
+3768 EKETKKEKD
-3776 KMEMKDEEKK
+3776 KMVIKEEEKK

-3798 MPDQK
+3798 MPEQK
-3803 EEDEEKEM
+3803 DKKKEM
-3811 DEKEKEEEKKKDKT
+3811 DEKKDMDEKKEMAGEKEKVEEKQLEKDGKEEEKKDQT

-3832 KEMKE
+3832 KERKE
-3837 GEKDEV
+3837 GEKEKV
-3843 EDKKAEKQVEKTAE
+3843 EDKKAEKQEEKMSE
-3857 RRRSS
+3857 RRKSS
-3862 LSDWELIQ
+3862 LSDWEFLQ
-3870 GPGPSSPPGDDKEE
+3870 GPGACPSAPPGYEDDREE
-3884 DEEAYE
+3884 EEEEAYK

-3900 YGQEEWLAPGQPIH
+3900 YGQEECVAPGQPTP
-3914 LSTAEHAHNTEASAK
+3914 LSTAEHAHHTKASAK
-3929 ADGESSR
+3929 TDGESSR

-3942 EPTSS
+3942 EATSS
-3947 SPPGYSSC
+3947 SPPSYSSC
-3955 DYKHR
+3955 EYKHR

-3972 PHALSSDDDEDDK
+3972 PHALSSDDGEEDKGSDHSL

-4009 QIGATGAGE
+4009 QCGATGAGE

-4034 GVMLAGEETPPTSV
+4034 GVVLAGEETPPTSV

-4105 SAAKVHDPPPAPMK
+4105 SAAKAHDPLPAPMK

-4133 DPEALPNDQSS
+4133 DPETLPNDQSS

-4175 KRSITPVK
+4175 KRSTTPVK
-4183 QASKDSSPRS
+4183 QTSKDSSPRS

-4210 SEGLGSRGDL
+4210 SEGLGSKGDL
-4220 HTPGKGLV
+4220 HAPGKGLV

-4317 PTHDTAVTRDWYQ
+4317 PTHDTEVTRDWYQ

>member
-14 VAMEIPARGPLK
+14 VAMEIPARGPLT
-26 AVQEEESSSRL
+26 AVLEEESSSRL

-48 QRRRGPPFSQG
+48 KRCRGPPFSQG

-89 WDVSLKSCDLDQQLQ
+89 WDVSLKSCDLDHQLQ

-144 ASEIQSLVTDSAGHK
+144 ALEIQSLVTDSAGHK
-159 LLVLSGQHADHGDL
+159 LLVLSGQNSDHGDL

-179 FTYQSFSRVVADPG
+179 FTYQSFSQVFADPG

-212 CRAEVGWSS
+212 CRSEVGWSS
-221 LGQQQYLREF
+221 LGQQQHLREF
-231 LEYRLNP
+231 LEYKLNP

-359 GSTSYN
+359 DSASYS

-430 FTLFHKM
+430 LTLFHKM

-533 RYPVATQKDI
+533 RYPVATEKDI
-543 ASGAPPSVV
+543 ASGAPPAVV

-595 VKEEKKLKENEK
+595 VKEERKLKENEK
-607 PTKILKSKT
+607 HTKILKSKT
-616 DGPEKKKLLKEK
+616 DGPENKKLLKEK
-628 SLKKHSKESKMAE
+628 SLKKHSKERASKMDE
-641 NKEKKE
+641 KKDKEKKE

-652 KDDTARKEDKKDSK
+652 KDDIAKKEDKKKDPK
-666 VDKKKDS
+666 VDKKKDT

-698 RAKASSKP
+698 RAKASIKP

-713 KAAKAEPAEPKP
+713 KTAKAEPAEPKS

-740 GADEGMSASST
+740 GVVEGMSASAT
-751 PEDRTKLKQDEIRSE
+751 PEDLTK

-775 AEKSMSGSPTQEE
+775 AEESVTESPTQEE
-788 EKEQETVSQTPPGT
+788 EKEQETVSQTPTGT

-808 AATEMEVETESQ
+808 AATAMEFETESQ
-820 SKEDKLAKEHK
+820 RKEDKLAQEHK
-831 EGLQA
+831 EDFQA

-845 DDEDE
+845 GAAIE
-850 DDEEEEKEGLIAER
+850 DDEVEEKEGLIAER
-864 KTVEEDMGIGE
+864 KTVEEGMEEEEDMGIGE
-875 EEDDAKDNGLDRKHE
+875 EEEEGEDNRLDRKHE

-901 AVAVTKEESGKPS
+901 AMAKEESRRPS
-914 SQEEEEDE
+914 SQEEEEEDE

-950 GEKETLAKNWES
+950 GEKETSAKNWES
-962 KAVEQTAGAK
+962 KAAEQTAGAK

-1033 EDRIPHLQYEVGAYD
+1033 EDRIPHLQYEVGTYD

-1067 QAAAMADVTAKGFI
+1067 QAAVIADVTAKGFI

-1122 IAEDQLVTSV
+1122 IAEDQLVTPV
-1132 TTPQTEETDKSSLL
+1132 TTPQTEETGKSSLVN
-1146 HDTINSVP
+1146 DTVNSVP
-1154 LAIPT
+1154 LATPT
-1159 EATHGKEHFH
+1159 EATHGKEHVH

-1215 EDEDQTPNIDISLG
+1215 EEEEEEDQTPNVDISRE
-1229 KLQESYASPQMLK
+1229 KLQESFASPQTFQ
-1242 DREWDVEKLP
+1242 DRERDVEKLP
-1252 ASESPVSKPVQ
+1252 ASESHVSKPVQ

-1268 HPPVEEEVQLFKSK
+1268 HPPVDEEVQLFKSK

-1327 ASPTQSGPPSA
+1327 ASPTQSGPPSV

-1354 KTKGFPGLAH
+1354 KTKGFPGLEH

-1370 QDSATKTDDEDAKK
+1370 HDSATKTDDEDAKK
-1384 NRTEKEDKEDNHE
+1384 DQEGNNGK
-1397 ELDADIQKGNQ
+1397 LDADVQKESQ
-1408 HESDTPPSGEESFE
+1408 HESDAPPSGEKSFE

-1444 QKQVTAPLASESVTR
+1444 PKQETTPLPSESVTG
-1459 KDEASVLG
+1459 KDEVSVLG
-1467 KGSLTEDIS
+1467 KESLREDIS
-1476 SGKAILRHSDEE
+1476 SGEAILGHSDEE
-1488 DDDDHQQKESNVCS
+1488 DDDDHQEKESKVCS

-1523 DDTSDVKPIK
+1523 DDDTSDVKPIK
-1533 LDMKENETEKHDTH
+1533 QDMKETEKHDTH

-1554 EKKETETVGTT
+1554 D
-1565 EAETTKEEK
+1565 
-1574 KETETVGT
+1574 
-1582 TEAET
+1582 
-1587 TKEEKKETE
+1587 
-1596 TVGTTEAEPIKEE
+1596 
-1609 KKETETVGTTEAET
+1609 
-1623 TEEEKKE
+1623 
-1630 TETVGTTEAE
+1630 
-1640 PIKEEK
+1640 
-1646 KETETVGTTEAETT
+1646 
-1660 EEEKKETETVGTTEA
+1660 
-1675 ETTKEEMKETE
+1675 
-1686 TVGTTEAET
+1686 
-1695 TEEEKKETEKVG
+1695 KKETEK
-1707 TTEAEPIK
+1707 
-1715 EEKKVT
+1715 
-1721 ETVGTTD
+1721 
-1728 AETIKDEKKQTETV
+1728 
-1742 GTTET
+1742 
-1747 EPIKEEKKET
+1747 
-1757 ETVGTTEA
+1757 
-1765 EPIKEEKKV
+1765 
-1774 TETVGTTEAEPIKE
+1774 
-1788 EKKETE
+1788 
-1794 TVGTTEAEPIKEEK
+1794 
-1808 KVTETVGTTEAETI
+1808 
-1822 KEEKKET
+1822 
-1829 ETVGTTE
+1829 
-1836 AEPIKEE
+1836 
-1843 KKVTE
+1843 
-1848 TVGTTEAEPIKEE
+1848 
-1861 KKVTETVGTTE
+1861 
-1872 AEPIKEEKKETET
+1872 
-1885 FGTTE
+1885 
-1890 AEPIKEEKK
+1890 
-1899 VTETVGTTEAEP
+1899 
-1911 IKEEKKVTETVGTT
+1911 
-1925 EAEPIKEEKKETETV
+1925 
-1940 GTTEAEPIKEEKKV
+1940 
-1954 TETVG
+1954 
-1959 TTEAEPIKE
+1959 
-1968 EKKVTETVGT
+1968 
-1978 TEAEPIKEEKKVT
+1978 
-1991 ETVGTTE
+1991 
-1998 AEPIKEEK
+1998 
-2006 KETETVGTTE
+2006 
-2016 AEPIKEEKKVTETV
+2016 
-2030 GTTEAE
+2030 
-2036 TIKEEKKETETVGT
+2036 
-2050 TEAETIKEEK
+2050 
-2060 KETETVG
+2060 
-2067 TTEAEPIKEEK
+2067 
-2078 KETETVGTT
+2078 
-2087 EAGTTEAE
+2087 
-2095 TIKEEKKETEKVGTT
+2095 
-2110 EAETTE
+2110 
-2116 EEKKVTETV
+2116 V

-2139 KVKEKYD
+2139 KVKGKED
-2146 IHEAEPIKKDE
+2146 IHDAEFVKDDE

-2162 EKYDIHE
+2162 EKCDIHE
-2169 AEPIKKDEDLKV
+2169 VEPIMEDYDGKV
-2181 KEKDDIHEAEPIKKD
+2181 KEKYVILDTEPIK
-2196 EDFKVKEKDDIH
+2196 EDKKETEKVGTT
-2208 EAEPIK
+2208 EAETIK
-2214 KDEDFKV
+2214 EDKKETEKV
-2221 KEKDDM
+2221 ATT
-2227 HEAEPIK
+2227 EAESIK
-2234 EDKDLKVKEKYDI
+2234 EDKDLKVKGKEDIHDAEFVKDDEDLKVKEKCDI
-2247 HEAEPIKEDKDLKVK
+2247 HEVEPIMEDYDGKVKEKYVILDTEPIKEDKKETEKVGTTEAETIKEDKKETEKVGTTEAESIKEDKDLKVK
-2262 EKYDIH
+2262 GKEDIH
-2268 ETEPIKED
+2268 DAEFV
-2276 KDLKVKEK
+2276 KDDE
-2284 YDIHEAEP
+2284 
-2292 IKEDKDLKVKEKGDI
+2292 DLKVKEKGDI
-2307 HEAEPIKEDKDLKVK
+2307 HEAEPIKEDK
-2322 EKYDI
+2322 
-2327 HEAEPIKEDKDSKV
+2327 
-2341 KEKYDIHEAEPIKE
+2341 
-2355 EKKETE
+2355 
-2361 TVGTTEAEPIKEE
+2361 
-2374 KKETETVG
+2374 
-2382 TTEAE
+2382 
-2387 PIKEEK
+2387 

-2402 EAEKEK
+2402 EAEPIKEDTDSKVKEK
-2408 EDICGAELIKEEKCE
+2408 GDIHEVEPIKEDKKVTEKVGTTEAEPIKEAKRVTEKVGTTEAEPITEDKDTCGAELIKEKCE
-2423 PTKEEKQKEIESIL
+2423 PMKEENQKEIETIL
-2437 TSKDELSS
+2437 PSKDELSS
-2445 CISTSKVETASV
+2445 CISTSKVEPASD

-2473 EPMKGETKE
+2473 EPMK
-2482 KDDTCKTDAI
+2482 
-2492 EEQKIEREC
+2492 
-2501 PLVSEPMKD
+2501 D

-2521 PTKEEYREKEKG
+2521 PIREDKIEKERDTLDSEPTKEEQREKEKG
-2533 DTCTAESTQGDN
+2533 DTCMAESTQGKNNEDT
-2545 KENDLFFEIEVS
+2545 FFEIEVS
-2557 QEDKMEKDDT
+2557 QEEKMRKEKEDT
-2567 HVAEVSKERKMENEQ
+2567 HVADVSKERKMEKEQ
-2582 EKDDTSDLEDVKDEE
+2582 EKEDTSDFEDVKDE
-2597 REKDRDEADKVKDE
+2597 KDRDERYEAEPIKGEETAKENETADKVKDE

-2627 AKEEEEEVPEKYIR
+2627 ANEEEE
-2641 EALQRTTLTRTVEKL
+2641 RTTTQTRTVEKL
-2656 EVTSATKL
+2656 EVTSAIKL

-2675 DEDEEEE
+2675 DEEEEE

-2701 RQSEHNVMSQH
+2701 RQSEHDIMSQH

-2729 SHSEQT
+2729 RPSEQT
-2735 TGLVSSLPKREAS
+2735 TGPASSLPKREAS
-2748 PDKDIKEQHKDRQ
+2748 PEKDIKEQHKEGQ

-2770 DNRTTETTSRPH
+2770 DTRTTETTSGPH

-2789 GFPIL
+2789 GFPTLKEDPVSAISTT

-2806 EEPVSDSNTTDSQ
+2806 EEPVSDSITTDSQAISSALLSADSQAKSSTLSSVDHQAISSTLSSSDSQAISSTLSSVDSQAVSSTLSSSDSQAISSTLSSSDNQAISSTLSSVDSQAVSSTLSSSDNQAVSSTLSSSDSQAVSSTLSSSDSQ

-2824 LSSTDSQ
+2824 LSSSDSQAISSTLSSSDSQAISSTLSSSDSQAVSSTLSSSDSQAVSSTLSSVDSQAVSSTLSSSDSQAVSSTLSSSDSQAVSSTLSSSDSQAISSTLSSSDSQAVSSTLSSIDSQAVSSTLSSIDSQAVSSTLSSIDSQAVSFTLSSIDSQAVSSTLSSSDSQ
-2831 AIGSTIS
+2831 AIGSTLS
-2838 STDSQAMSSTLSS
+2838 SVDSQAVSSTLSS
-2851 TDCQAGVE
+2851 TDSQAGVE

-2881 VKTKHVFQK
+2881 EKTKHVSQK

-2908 VASPGHTHPCSYF
+2908 VASPGHTQPCSYF
-2921 LLDKDSAEFPE
+2921 LLDKDSAKFPE

-2952 DKMTTEK
+2952 DKMRTEK
-2959 EAISVSLQEQ
+2959 EAISVSLQEE
-2969 NQGFGMSKYEPY
+2969 NQGFSKYEPY
-2981 EKHISKE
+2981 EKPISKD
-2988 QASDYKEDSEVS
+2988 QASDNKEDRAVS
-3000 IEFDRSAQIGIDDN
+3000 REFDRSAHIGIDDN
-3014 RRARQ
+3014 RRTRQ
-3019 ADAALYSED
+3019 ADAGAAAFDSED
-3028 EEKEETLSFS
+3028 EEKEEPLSFS
-3038 RVDYTPP
+3038 SVAYTPP
-3045 PFAESERSPS
+3045 RFTESERSPS
-3055 CSPSAFPEHNDKEK
+3055 CSSSAFPEHNDKEK

-3079 GQAMPHVENRFAYSE
+3079 GHATPHVENSFAYSE
-3094 TQDNKTTPKAE
+3094 TQDNKTTPAE
-3105 PCSFAFSLKEEKPE
+3105 PCSLPFNLKEDKPE

-3125 MKDDAWSAP
+3125 MKDDSWSAP

-3141 DKAGASPS
+3141 DKTGASPS
-3149 LEEYL
+3149 IEEYL

-3159 RKETASPS
+3159 RKETASLS
-3167 WGQSNH
+3167 WGQSNLG
-3173 SAQATAMP
+3173 AQASATAMP

-3221 EKDMLPHQASPKEK
+3221 EKDMLPHQVLPKEK
-3235 DNQATAAPL
+3235 ENQATAAPL

-3255 VLASEYT
+3255 VLASENT

-3279 EDTPDSVDKRLLVV
+3279 EDTPDSVYKRLLVV
-3293 GEDYDDDDDDDEEDG
+3293 GEDYDDDDDDDDEDEDEDG
-3308 EDEEEEEEEAS
+3308 EDAEEEEEEAS
-3319 DVDVEKGAR
+3319 DLDVEKGAR

-3338 TSDDTTPSKH
+3338 TSDDTTPYKL

-3363 SLLKKEEPSHSITK
+3363 SLLKKEEPTHSMTT
-3377 SSPPLADTADSLLKN
+3377 SSPPLVDTADSLLKN
-3392 LVCASP
+3392 VVGASS

-3431 GERFDSPDLSL
+3431 EERFDSPDLSL

-3453 QGDIEAERHRTPD
+3453 QGDIEAERQRSPD
-3466 TASRKPEEAPSSYL
+3466 TASREPEEAPSSYL

-3488 TSHQFREEVETPVT
+3488 TSHQFREEVQTPVT
-3502 MSSAPYRID
+3502 VSSAPYRTD
-3511 SEGASVKYSSFK
+3511 SEVASMEYSSFK
-3523 DGDSSVRHSILSTSG
+3523 DEDSSVKHSILSTSG
-3538 VMLKEEYLEASE
+3538 VILKEEYLEAPE

-3557 TTFSLK
+3557 TPFSLT
-3563 QVSPVLATPAKDTIQ
+3563 QVSPVLPTPAEDTIQ
-3578 QDTSSSPEMYKGQ
+3578 QDTSSSPKMDKGQ
-3591 TSDTFYKLESI
+3591 TSDTFHKLEGI
-3602 VETKTITSSAGAS
+3602 VETKTMSAGAS
-3615 EPSTIS
+3615 EPLSSQLSKPAETIS

-3643 GSAGS
+3643 GSLGS

-3673 EPKEGML
+3673 EQKEGML
-3680 SMTETHMVTIT
+3680 SMTETHMVTII

-3725 QEVFGGASK
+3725 QEVFSGASK
-3734 ASCATTSDLPKSD
+3734 ASCATMSDLPKSD
-3747 LPKSDLPK
+3747 LL
-3755 SDLPKSDQKKEEE
+3755 KSDQKTEEEE
-3768 EETKNEKD
+3768 EETKKEKD
-3776 KMEMKDEEKK
+3776 KMEMTEEEKK

-3798 MPDQK
+3798 MPEQK
-3803 EEDEEKEM
+3803 DKKKEM
-3811 DEKEKEEEKKKDKT
+3811 DEKKDMDEKKEMAGEKEKVEEKQLEKDGKEEEKKDQT

-3832 KEMKE
+3832 KERKE
-3837 GEKDEV
+3837 GEKEKV
-3843 EDKKAEKQVEKTAE
+3843 EDKKAEKQEEKMSE
-3857 RRRSS
+3857 RRKSS
-3862 LSDWELIQ
+3862 LSDWEFLQ
-3870 GPGPSSPPGDDKEE
+3870 GPGACPSAPPGYEDDREE
-3884 DEEAYE
+3884 EEEEAHE

-3900 YGQEEWLAPGQPIH
+3900 YGQEECVAPGQPTP
-3914 LSTAEHAHNTEASAK
+3914 LSTAEHAHHTKASAK
-3929 ADGESSR
+3929 TDGESSR

-3942 EPTSS
+3942 EATSS
-3947 SPPGYSSC
+3947 SPPSYSSC
-3955 DYKHR
+3955 EYKHR

-3972 PHALSSDDDEDDK
+3972 PHALSSDDGEEDKGSDHSL

-4009 QIGATGAGE
+4009 QCGATGAGE

-4034 GVMLAGEETPPTSV
+4034 GVVLAGEETPPTSV

-4105 SAAKVHDPPPAPMK
+4105 SAAKAHDPLPAPMK

-4175 KRSITPVK
+4175 KRSTTPVK
-4183 QASKDSSPRS
+4183 QTSKDSSPRS

-4210 SEGLGSRGDL
+4210 SEGLGSKGDL
-4220 HTPGKGLV
+4220 HAPGKGLV

-4317 PTHDTAVTRDWYQ
+4317 PTHDTEVTRDWYQ

>member
-1 MEIEPSPASARWG
+1 
-14 VAMEIPARGPLK
+14 MEIPARGPLT
-26 AVQEEESSSRL
+26 AVLEEESISRL
-37 GSEKRIQDLGE
+37 GSENRIQDLGE
-48 QRRRGPPFSQG
+48 KRCRGPPFSQG

-89 WDVSLKSCDLDQQLQ
+89 WDVSLKSCDLDHQLQ

-124 HHKSDVLE
+124 RHKSDVLE

-144 ASEIQSLVTDSAGHK
+144 ALEIQSLVTDSAGHK
-159 LLVLSGQHADHGDL
+159 LLVLSGQNSDHGDL

-179 FTYQSFSRVVADPG
+179 FTYQSFSQVFADPG

-221 LGQQQYLREF
+221 LGQQQHLREF

-359 GSTSYN
+359 GSASYS

-422 LVSNPIEP
+422 LVSNPVEP
-430 FTLFHKM
+430 LTLFHKM

-457 FLMQKW
+457 FFMQKW

-543 ASGAPPSVV
+543 ASGAPPAVV

-563 KESLKSSPKTTKAP
+563 KESLKSSPKTTKSP
-577 KKEADDEVSA
+577 KKEADDEVSV

-595 VKEEKKLKENEK
+595 VKEGRKLVENEK

-616 DGPEKKKLLKEK
+616 DGPENKQLLKEK
-628 SLKKHSKESKMAE
+628 SLKKHSKERASKMDE
-641 NKEKKE
+641 KKDKEKKE
-647 IKKVK
+647 IKHVK
-652 KDDTARKEDKKDSK
+652 KDDAAKKEDKKKDPK
-666 VDKKKDS
+666 VDKKKDT
-673 SKPELRKITKPD
+673 SKPEVRKMTKPD

-713 KAAKAEPAEPKP
+713 KTAKAEPAEPKS
-725 EELAADIIQPEPLQN
+725 EELSADTIQPEPLQN
-740 GADEGMSASST
+740 GAGEGMSASST
-751 PEDRTKLKQDEIRSE
+751 PEDLTK

-775 AEKSMSGSPTQEE
+775 AEESMTESPTQEE
-788 EKEQETVSQTPPGT
+788 EKEQETVSQTPTGT

-808 AATEMEVETESQ
+808 AATAMGFETESQ
-820 SKEDKLAKEHK
+820 RKEDKLAQEHK
-831 EGLQA
+831 EEFQA

-845 DDEDE
+845 GAAIE
-850 DDEEEEKEGLIAER
+850 DDEVEEKEGLIAER
-864 KTVEEDMGIGE
+864 KMVEEEEDMGIGE
-875 EEDDAKDNGLDRKHE
+875 EEEEGEDNRLDRKHE

-901 AVAVTKEESGKPS
+901 AMAKEESRRPS
-914 SQEEEEDE
+914 FQEEEEEDE

-950 GEKETLAKNWES
+950 GEKETSAKNWES

-1033 EDRIPHLQYEVGAYD
+1033 EDRIPHLQYEVGTYD

-1056 SFDTIHGMKEM
+1056 SLDTIHRMKEM
-1067 QAAAMADVTAKGFI
+1067 QAAAMADVTTKGFM

-1122 IAEDQLVTSV
+1122 IAEDQLVTPV
-1132 TTPQTEETDKSSLL
+1132 TTPQTEETGKSSLVN
-1146 HDTINSVP
+1146 DTVNIVP
-1154 LAIPT
+1154 MAIPT

-1215 EDEDQTPNIDISLG
+1215 EEEDQTPNIDISLE
-1229 KLQESYASPQMLK
+1229 KLQESFASPQMFQ
-1242 DREWDVEKLP
+1242 DRERDVEKLP
-1252 ASESPVSKPVQ
+1252 ASESRVSKPVQ

-1268 HPPVEEEVQLFKSK
+1268 QPPVDEEVELFKSK
-1282 EDISTAVPSKP
+1282 EDISTAVPTKP

-1338 THSPTHSPLH
+1338 THSPLH

-1354 KTKGFPGLAH
+1354 KTKGFPGLEH
-1364 QTQEDV
+1364 QTQEDIH
-1370 QDSATKTDDEDAKK
+1370 DSATRTDDEDAKK
-1384 NRTEKEDKEDNHE
+1384 DPEYNKEN
-1397 ELDADIQKGNQ
+1397 LDAAIQKESQ
-1408 HESDTPPSGEESFE
+1408 RESDAPPSGEKSFE
-1422 KDLPVTK
+1422 QDLAVTK
-1429 VEEKDGLSASKDEIQ
+1429 VEEKDGLSASTDEIQ
-1444 QKQVTAPLASESVTR
+1444 QETTPLPSESVTRKDGLSASTDEIQQETTPLPSESVTRKDGLSASTDEIQQETTPLPSESVTRKDGLSASTDEIQQETTPLPSESVTRKDGLSASTDEIQQETAPLPSESVTR
-1459 KDEASVLG
+1459 KDEVSLLG
-1467 KGSLTEDIS
+1467 KESLREDIS
-1476 SGKAILRHSDEE
+1476 SGEAILGHSDEE
-1488 DDDDHQQKESNVCS
+1488 DDDDHQEKESKACS

-1523 DDTSDVKPIK
+1523 DDDDDDDTSDVKPIK
-1533 LDMKENETEKHDTH
+1533 QDMKE
-1547 EAETTKE
+1547 
-1554 EKKETETVGTT
+1554 
-1565 EAETTKEEK
+1565 
-1574 KETETVGT
+1574 
-1582 TEAET
+1582 
-1587 TKEEKKETE
+1587 
-1596 TVGTTEAEPIKEE
+1596 
-1609 KKETETVGTTEAET
+1609 
-1623 TEEEKKE
+1623 
-1630 TETVGTTEAE
+1630 
-1640 PIKEEK
+1640 
-1646 KETETVGTTEAETT
+1646 
-1660 EEEKKETETVGTTEA
+1660 
-1675 ETTKEEMKETE
+1675 
-1686 TVGTTEAET
+1686 
-1695 TEEEKKETEKVG
+1695 KETEKVG

-1715 EEKKVT
+1715 EDTDLKVKEKCDIHEFEPIKEDKKVT
-1721 ETVGTTD
+1721 EKVG
-1728 AETIKDEKKQTETV
+1728 A
-1742 GTTET
+1742 
-1747 EPIKEEKKET
+1747 
-1757 ETVGTTEA
+1757 TEA
-1765 EPIKEEKKV
+1765 EPIKEDKKV
-1774 TETVGTTEAEPIKE
+1774 TEKVCATEAEPIKE
-1788 EKKETE
+1788 DKKVTEK
-1794 TVGTTEAEPIKEEK
+1794 VGATEAEPIKEDK
-1808 KVTETVGTTEAETI
+1808 KVTE
-1822 KEEKKET
+1822 K
-1829 ETVGTTE
+1829 
-1836 AEPIKEE
+1836 
-1843 KKVTE
+1843 
-1848 TVGTTEAEPIKEE
+1848 
-1861 KKVTETVGTTE
+1861 
-1872 AEPIKEEKKETET
+1872 
-1885 FGTTE
+1885 
-1890 AEPIKEEKK
+1890 
-1899 VTETVGTTEAEP
+1899 
-1911 IKEEKKVTETVGTT
+1911 
-1925 EAEPIKEEKKETETV
+1925 
-1940 GTTEAEPIKEEKKV
+1940 
-1954 TETVG
+1954 
-1959 TTEAEPIKE
+1959 
-1968 EKKVTETVGT
+1968 
-1978 TEAEPIKEEKKVT
+1978 
-1991 ETVGTTE
+1991 
-1998 AEPIKEEK
+1998 
-2006 KETETVGTTE
+2006 
-2016 AEPIKEEKKVTETV
+2016 
-2030 GTTEAE
+2030 
-2036 TIKEEKKETETVGT
+2036 
-2050 TEAETIKEEK
+2050 
-2060 KETETVG
+2060 
-2067 TTEAEPIKEEK
+2067 
-2078 KETETVGTT
+2078 
-2087 EAGTTEAE
+2087 
-2095 TIKEEKKETEKVGTT
+2095 
-2110 EAETTE
+2110 
-2116 EEKKVTETV
+2116 V

-2131 PIKEDKDL
+2131 PIKEDK
-2139 KVKEKYD
+2139 KVTEKVGTT
-2146 IHEAEPIKKDE
+2146 EAEPIKKVTE
-2157 DLKVK
+2157 KVG
-2162 EKYDIHE
+2162 
-2169 AEPIKKDEDLKV
+2169 AT
-2181 KEKDDIHEAEPIKKD
+2181 
-2196 EDFKVKEKDDIH
+2196 
-2208 EAEPIK
+2208 
-2214 KDEDFKV
+2214 
-2221 KEKDDM
+2221 
-2227 HEAEPIK
+2227 EAEPIK
-2234 EDKDLKVKEKYDI
+2234 EDKKVTEK
-2247 HEAEPIKEDKDLKVK
+2247 
-2262 EKYDIH
+2262 
-2268 ETEPIKED
+2268 
-2276 KDLKVKEK
+2276 
-2284 YDIHEAEP
+2284 
-2292 IKEDKDLKVKEKGDI
+2292 
-2307 HEAEPIKEDKDLKVK
+2307 
-2322 EKYDI
+2322 
-2327 HEAEPIKEDKDSKV
+2327 
-2341 KEKYDIHEAEPIKE
+2341 
-2355 EKKETE
+2355 
-2361 TVGTTEAEPIKEE
+2361 VGTTEAEPIKEDKKVTE
-2374 KKETETVG
+2374 KVG

-2387 PIKEEK
+2387 PIKEDK
-2393 KETEKVGTT
+2393 KVTEKVGTT
-2402 EAEKEK
+2402 EAEPIK
-2408 EDICGAELIKEEKCE
+2408 EDKKVTEKVGATEAEPIKEDKDTCGAELIKEKCE
-2423 PTKEEKQKEIESIL
+2423 PLKEEKQKEIETIL

-2445 CISTSKVETASV
+2445 CISTSKVEPASD

-2468 DTFVA
+2468 DTLVA
-2473 EPMKGETKE
+2473 E
-2482 KDDTCKTDAI
+2482 A
-2492 EEQKIEREC
+2492 
-2501 PLVSEPMKD
+2501 MKD

-2521 PTKEEYREKEKG
+2521 PIREDKIEKERDTLVSEPTKEEHREKQKG
-2533 DTCTAESTQGDN
+2533 DTCMAESTQGEN
-2545 KENDLFFEIEVS
+2545 KENYNLFEIEVS
-2557 QEDKMEKDDT
+2557 QEENMEKEKDDT
-2567 HVAEVSKERKMENEQ
+2567 HVAGVSKEPKMENEQ
-2582 EKDDTSDLEDVKDEE
+2582 EKEDTSDFEDVKDEKDRDECYEAEPIKGEESEEDRDE
-2597 REKDRDEADKVKDE
+2597 RYEAEPIREESEEDRDERYEAEPIREESEKDRDERYEAEPIREESEEDRDERYEAEPIREESEKDRDERYEAEPIKGEESEEDRDERYEAEPIREESEEDRDERYEAEPIREERAKENETADKVKDE

-2627 AKEEEEEVPEKYIR
+2627 AKEEEEEMQEKDLR
-2641 EALQRTTLTRTVEKL
+2641 EALQRTTQTRTVEKL

-2675 DEDEEEE
+2675 DEEEEE

-2689 AGAGSRPLSVEP
+2689 TGAGSRPLSVEP
-2701 RQSEHNVMSQH
+2701 RQSEHDIMSQH
-2712 LLSTQPSENVLS
+2712 LHSTQPSENVLS

-2729 SHSEQT
+2729 RHSEQT

-2748 PDKDIKEQHKDRQ
+2748 PDKDIKEQHKEGQ

-2770 DNRTTETTSRPH
+2770 DTRTTETTSGPH

-2789 GFPIL
+2789 GFPTM
-2794 KEEPVSAISTTK
+2794 KEDPVSAISTTK
-2806 EEPVSDSNTTDSQ
+2806 KEPVSDSITTDSQ
-2819 AIGST
+2819 AISST

-2831 AIGSTIS
+2831 AIS
-2838 STDSQAMSSTLSS
+2838 STLSSADSQAVSSTLSSTESQAVSSTLSSTESQAVSSTLSSTESQAVSSTLSS
-2851 TDCQAGVE
+2851 TDSQAVSSTLSSTDSQAVSSTLSSTDSQAVSSTLSSTDSQAVSSTLSSTDSQAVSSTLSSTDSQAVSSTLSSTDSQAVSSTLSSTESQAVSSTLSSTDSQAVSSTLSSTDSQAVSSTLSSTDSQAVSSTLSSTDSQAVSSTLSSTESQAVSSTLSSTESQAVSSTLSSTESQAVSSTLSSTESQAVSSTLSSTDSQAVSSTLSSTNSQAVSSTLSSTDSQDGVE
-2859 ESTQHETLL
+2859 ESPQHETLL
-2868 PSMTTSKEASNTD
+2868 PSITTSKEASNTD
-2881 VKTKHVFQK
+2881 EKAKHVSQK

-2908 VASPGHTHPCSYF
+2908 VASPGHTKPCSYF
-2921 LLDKDSAEFPE
+2921 LLDKDSAKFPE
-2932 EVGHID
+2932 EVGQID
-2938 ATKADSASEKVEGF
+2938 ATKADSASENVEGF
-2952 DKMTTEK
+2952 DKMRTEK
-2959 EAISVSLQEQ
+2959 EAIGVGLQEE

-2981 EKHISKE
+2981 EKPISKE
-2988 QASDYKEDSEVS
+2988 EASDNKEDSEVS
-3000 IEFDRSAQIGIDDN
+3000 REFDQSAHIGVDDN
-3014 RRARQ
+3014 RRTRQ
-3019 ADAALYSED
+3019 ADAGAAEFDSED
-3028 EEKEETLSFS
+3028 EEKEEPLSFS
-3038 RVDYTPP
+3038 SVDYTPP
-3045 PFAESERSPS
+3045 HFTESERSPS

-3079 GQAMPHVENRFAYSE
+3079 GHATPHVENSFAYSE
-3094 TQDNKTTPKAE
+3094 TQDNKTTPAE
-3105 PCSFAFSLKEEKPE
+3105 PCSLPFNLKEDKPE

-3141 DKAGASPS
+3141 DKTGASPS
-3149 LEEYL
+3149 IEEYL
-3154 PVQSG
+3154 PVQSC
-3159 RKETASPS
+3159 RKETASLS
-3167 WGQSNH
+3167 WGQSNLG
-3173 SAQATAMP
+3173 AQASATAML
-3181 FEDVPEKQ
+3181 FEDIPEKQ

-3221 EKDMLPHQASPKEK
+3221 EKDMLPRQVSPKEK
-3235 DNQATAAPL
+3235 ENQATDAPL

-3279 EDTPDSVDKRLLVV
+3279 EDTPDSVYKRLLVV
-3293 GEDYDDDDDDDEEDG
+3293 GEDYDDDDDDDVDDEDDEDEDG
-3308 EDEEEEEEEAS
+3308 EDAEEEEEEAS
-3319 DVDVEKGAR
+3319 DLDVEKGAR
-3328 EQSEKEICKT
+3328 EQSEKDICKT
-3338 TSDDTTPSKH
+3338 TSDDTTPSKL

-3363 SLLKKEEPSHSITK
+3363 NLLKKEEPTHSMTTIF
-3377 SSPPLADTADSLLKN
+3377 PPLVDTADSLLKN
-3392 LVCASP
+3392 VVGASP

-3406 MEQTG
+3406 IEPTG

-3417 ESSEYSEDSQLGLK
+3417 ESSEFSEDSQLGLK
-3431 GERFDSPDLSL
+3431 EERFDSPDLSL
-3442 PTKSSEDKHYS
+3442 PTKSSEDKHYN
-3453 QGDIEAERHRTPD
+3453 QGDNEAERQRSPD

-3488 TSHQFREEVETPVT
+3488 TSHQFREEVESPVT
-3502 MSSAPYRID
+3502 VSSAPYRTD
-3511 SEGASVKYSSFK
+3511 SEVASFEYSSFK
-3523 DGDSSVRHSILSTSG
+3523 DEDSSVKHSILSTSR
-3538 VMLKEEYLEASE
+3538 VILKEEYLEASE

-3557 TTFSLK
+3557 TTFSLT
-3563 QVSPVLATPAKDTIQ
+3563 QVSPVLPTPAIDTIQ
-3578 QDTSSSPEMYKGQ
+3578 QDTSSSHKMDKGQ
-3591 TSDTFYKLESI
+3591 TSDTFHKLEGI
-3602 VETKTITSSAGAS
+3602 VETKTMSAGAS
-3615 EPSTIS
+3615 EPLSSQLSKPAETIS

-3643 GSAGS
+3643 GSLDS
-3648 KESYTYEMEDS
+3648 KESY

-3673 EPKEGML
+3673 EQKEGML
-3680 SMTETHMVTIT
+3680 SITETHMVTIV

-3717 PTEVSTSA
+3717 PTEVRTSA
-3725 QEVFGGASK
+3725 QEVFSEASK
-3734 ASCATTSDLPKSD
+3734 ASCATMSDLPKSD
-3747 LPKSDLPK
+3747 LL
-3755 SDLPKSDQKKEEE
+3755 KSDQKKEEE
-3768 EETKNEKD
+3768 EEETKKEKD
-3776 KMEMKDEEKK
+3776 QMEMKVEEKK

-3798 MPDQK
+3798 MPEQK
-3803 EEDEEKEM
+3803 DKEKKEMAGEKEKVEEKQLE
-3811 DEKEKEEEKKKDKT
+3811 EKDGKEEEKKDQA

-3832 KEMKE
+3832 KERKE
-3837 GEKDEV
+3837 GEKEKV
-3843 EDKKAEKQVEKTAE
+3843 EDKKAEKPEEKMSE

-3862 LSDWELIQ
+3862 LSDWELLQ
-3870 GPGPSSPPGDDKEE
+3870 GPGACPSAPPGYEDDREE
-3884 DEEAYE
+3884 EEEVYE

-3900 YGQEEWLAPGQPIH
+3900 YGEEECVAPGQPTP
-3914 LSTAEHAHNTEASAK
+3914 LSTAEHAHHTKASAK
-3929 ADGESSR
+3929 TDGVSSR

-3942 EPTSS
+3942 EATSS
-3947 SPPGYSSC
+3947 SPPSYSSC
-3955 DYKHR
+3955 EYKHR

-3972 PHALSSDDDEDDK
+3972 PHTLSSDDGEEDKGSDHSL

-4009 QIGATGAGE
+4009 QCGATGAGE

-4034 GVMLAGEETPPTSV
+4034 GVVLAGEETPPTSV

-4105 SAAKVHDPPPAPMK
+4105 SAAKAHDPIPAPMK

-4133 DPEALPNDQSS
+4133 DPEALSNDQSS

-4175 KRSITPVK
+4175 KRSTTPVK
-4183 QASKDSSPRS
+4183 QTSKDSSPRS

-4210 SEGLGSRGDL
+4210 SEGLGSKGDL
-4220 HTPGKGLV
+4220 HAPGKGLV

-4317 PTHDTAVTRDWYQ
+4317 PTHDTEVTRDWYQ

>member
-1 MEIEPSPASARWG
+1 
-14 VAMEIPARGPLK
+14 
-26 AVQEEESSSRL
+26 
-37 GSEKRIQDLGE
+37 
-48 QRRRGPPFSQG
+48 
-59 NYYMLI
+59 
-65 VIGEIATDH
+65 
-74 QLQRARD
+74 
-81 HLERGIRS
+81 
-89 WDVSLKSCDLDQQLQ
+89 
-104 LFVTRHSAQFSAE
+104 
-117 VRGQRTL
+117 
-124 HHKSDVLE
+124 
-132 TVVLVNPSEDTV
+132 
-144 ASEIQSLVTDSAGHK
+144 
-159 LLVLSGQHADHGDL
+159 
-173 LLQSGV
+173 
-179 FTYQSFSRVVADPG
+179 
-193 VSDLLGEAAPEQRA
+193 
-207 TLTVS
+207 
-212 CRAEVGWSS
+212 
-221 LGQQQYLREF
+221 
-231 LEYRLNP
+231 
-238 EPVLPKM
+238 M

-359 GSTSYN
+359 GSASYS

-422 LVSNPIEP
+422 LVSNPVEP
-430 FTLFHKM
+430 LTLFHKM

-543 ASGAPPSVV
+543 ASGAPPAVV

-563 KESLKSSPKTTKAP
+563 KESLKSSPKTTKSP
-577 KKEADDEVSA
+577 KKEADDDVSV

-595 VKEEKKLKENEK
+595 VKEGRKLVENEK

-616 DGPEKKKLLKEK
+616 DGPENKQLLKEK
-628 SLKKHSKESKMAE
+628 SLKKHSKERASKMDE
-641 NKEKKE
+641 KKDKEKKE
-647 IKKVK
+647 IKHVK
-652 KDDTARKEDKKDSK
+652 KDDSAKKEDKKKDPK
-666 VDKKKDS
+666 VDKKKDTF
-673 SKPELRKITKPD
+673 KPELRKITKPD

-713 KAAKAEPAEPKP
+713 KTAKAEPAEPKS
-725 EELAADIIQPEPLQN
+725 EELAADTIQPEKLQN
-740 GADEGMSASST
+740 GAGEGMSASST
-751 PEDRTKLKQDEIRSE
+751 PEDLTK

-775 AEKSMSGSPTQEE
+775 AEESMTESPTQEE
-788 EKEQETVSQTPPGT
+788 EKEQETVSQTPTGT

-808 AATEMEVETESQ
+808 AATAMGFETESQ
-820 SKEDKLAKEHK
+820 RKEDILAQEHK
-831 EGLQA
+831 VEFQA

-845 DDEDE
+845 GAAIE
-850 DDEEEEKEGLIAER
+850 DDEVEEKEGLIAER
-864 KTVEEDMGIGE
+864 KMVEEEEDMGIGE
-875 EEDDAKDNGLDRKHE
+875 EEEEGEDNRLDRKHE

-901 AVAVTKEESGKPS
+901 AMAKEESRRPS
-914 SQEEEEDE
+914 SQEEEEEDE

-950 GEKETLAKNWES
+950 GEKETSAKNWES

-1033 EDRIPHLQYEVGAYD
+1033 EDRIPHLQYEVGTYD

-1056 SFDTIHGMKEM
+1056 SLDTIHRMKEM
-1067 QAAAMADVTAKGFI
+1067 QAAAMADVTTKGFM
-1081 SGQEQVSVFTNIM
+1081 SGREQVSVFTNIM

-1122 IAEDQLVTSV
+1122 IAEDQLVTPV
-1132 TTPQTEETDKSSLL
+1132 TTPQPEETGKSSLVN
-1146 HDTINSVP
+1146 DTVNSVP
-1154 LAIPT
+1154 MAIPT

-1215 EDEDQTPNIDISLG
+1215 DEEDQTPNVDISRE
-1229 KLQESYASPQMLK
+1229 KLQESFASPQMFQ
-1242 DREWDVEKLP
+1242 DRERDVEKLP
-1252 ASESPVSKPVQ
+1252 ASESRVSKPVQ

-1268 HPPVEEEVQLFKSK
+1268 QPPVDEEVELFKSK
-1282 EDISTAVPSKP
+1282 EDISTAVPPKP

-1338 THSPTHSPLH
+1338 THSPLH

-1354 KTKGFPGLAH
+1354 KTKGFPELEH

-1370 QDSATKTDDEDAKK
+1370 HDSATKTDDEDAKK
-1384 NRTEKEDKEDNHE
+1384 DPEDNKE
-1397 ELDADIQKGNQ
+1397 NLDAAIQKESQ
-1408 HESDTPPSGEESFE
+1408 RESDAPPSGEKSFE
-1422 KDLPVTK
+1422 QDLAVTK
-1429 VEEKDGLSASKDEIQ
+1429 VEEKDGLSASTDEIQ
-1444 QKQVTAPLASESVTR
+1444 LKQETTPLPSESVTR
-1459 KDEASVLG
+1459 KDEVSLLG
-1467 KGSLTEDIS
+1467 KESLREDIS
-1476 SGKAILRHSDEE
+1476 SGEAILGHSDEE
-1488 DDDDHQQKESNVCS
+1488 DDDDHQEKESKVCS

-1523 DDTSDVKPIK
+1523 DTSHVKPIK
-1533 LDMKENETEKHDTH
+1533 QDMKEKETEKHDTH
-1547 EAETTKE
+1547 VAETTKE
-1554 EKKETETVGTT
+1554 G
-1565 EAETTKEEK
+1565 
-1574 KETETVGT
+1574 
-1582 TEAET
+1582 
-1587 TKEEKKETE
+1587 
-1596 TVGTTEAEPIKEE
+1596 
-1609 KKETETVGTTEAET
+1609 
-1623 TEEEKKE
+1623 
-1630 TETVGTTEAE
+1630 
-1640 PIKEEK
+1640 
-1646 KETETVGTTEAETT
+1646 
-1660 EEEKKETETVGTTEA
+1660 
-1675 ETTKEEMKETE
+1675 
-1686 TVGTTEAET
+1686 
-1695 TEEEKKETEKVG
+1695 KETEKVG

-1715 EEKKVT
+1715 EDTDSKVKETCDIHEVEPIKEDSNGKVKEKYVLLEAEPIKEDKKVT
-1721 ETVGTTD
+1721 EKVG
-1728 AETIKDEKKQTETV
+1728 A
-1742 GTTET
+1742 
-1747 EPIKEEKKET
+1747 
-1757 ETVGTTEA
+1757 TEA

-1774 TETVGTTEAEPIKE
+1774 TEKVGA
-1788 EKKETE
+1788 
-1794 TVGTTEAEPIKEEK
+1794 TEAEPIKEEK
-1808 KVTETVGTTEAETI
+1808 KVTERVDA
-1822 KEEKKET
+1822 
-1829 ETVGTTE
+1829 TE

-1848 TVGTTEAEPIKEE
+1848 KVGATEAEPIKEDKKVTEKVGATEAEPIKEE
-1861 KKVTETVGTTE
+1861 KKVTEKVG
-1872 AEPIKEEKKETET
+1872 A
-1885 FGTTE
+1885 TE

-1899 VTETVGTTEAEP
+1899 VTE
-1911 IKEEKKVTETVGTT
+1911 
-1925 EAEPIKEEKKETETV
+1925 
-1940 GTTEAEPIKEEKKV
+1940 
-1954 TETVG
+1954 
-1959 TTEAEPIKE
+1959 
-1968 EKKVTETVGT
+1968 
-1978 TEAEPIKEEKKVT
+1978 
-1991 ETVGTTE
+1991 
-1998 AEPIKEEK
+1998 
-2006 KETETVGTTE
+2006 
-2016 AEPIKEEKKVTETV
+2016 
-2030 GTTEAE
+2030 
-2036 TIKEEKKETETVGT
+2036 
-2050 TEAETIKEEK
+2050 
-2060 KETETVG
+2060 
-2067 TTEAEPIKEEK
+2067 
-2078 KETETVGTT
+2078 
-2087 EAGTTEAE
+2087 
-2095 TIKEEKKETEKVGTT
+2095 KVG
-2110 EAETTE
+2110 A
-2116 EEKKVTETV
+2116 
-2125 GTTEAE
+2125 TEAE
-2131 PIKEDKDL
+2131 PIKEDKD
-2139 KVKEKYD
+2139 
-2146 IHEAEPIKKDE
+2146 
-2157 DLKVK
+2157 
-2162 EKYDIHE
+2162 
-2169 AEPIKKDEDLKV
+2169 
-2181 KEKDDIHEAEPIKKD
+2181 
-2196 EDFKVKEKDDIH
+2196 
-2208 EAEPIK
+2208 
-2214 KDEDFKV
+2214 
-2221 KEKDDM
+2221 
-2227 HEAEPIK
+2227 
-2234 EDKDLKVKEKYDI
+2234 
-2247 HEAEPIKEDKDLKVK
+2247 
-2262 EKYDIH
+2262 
-2268 ETEPIKED
+2268 T
-2276 KDLKVKEK
+2276 
-2284 YDIHEAEP
+2284 
-2292 IKEDKDLKVKEKGDI
+2292 
-2307 HEAEPIKEDKDLKVK
+2307 
-2322 EKYDI
+2322 
-2327 HEAEPIKEDKDSKV
+2327 
-2341 KEKYDIHEAEPIKE
+2341 
-2355 EKKETE
+2355 
-2361 TVGTTEAEPIKEE
+2361 
-2374 KKETETVG
+2374 
-2382 TTEAE
+2382 
-2387 PIKEEK
+2387 
-2393 KETEKVGTT
+2393 
-2402 EAEKEK
+2402 
-2408 EDICGAELIKEEKCE
+2408 CGAELIKEKCE
-2423 PTKEEKQKEIESIL
+2423 TLKEEKQKEIETIL

-2445 CISTSKVETASV
+2445 CISTSKVEPASD

-2473 EPMKGETKE
+2473 E
-2482 KDDTCKTDAI
+2482 A
-2492 EEQKIEREC
+2492 
-2501 PLVSEPMKD
+2501 MKD

-2521 PTKEEYREKEKG
+2521 PIREDKIEKERDTLVSEPTKEEHREKEKG
-2533 DTCTAESTQGDN
+2533 DTCMAESTQGEN
-2545 KENDLFFEIEVS
+2545 KENYNLFEIEVS
-2557 QEDKMEKDDT
+2557 QEENMEKEKDDT
-2567 HVAEVSKERKMENEQ
+2567 HVADVSKERKMENEQ
-2582 EKDDTSDLEDVKDEE
+2582 EKEDTSDFEDVKDEKDRDERYEAEPIREESEKDRDERYEAEPIKGEESEKDRDERYEAEPIKGEESEKDRAERYEAEPIREE
-2597 REKDRDEADKVKDE
+2597 REKDRDERYEAEPIREESEEDRDERYEAEPIKGEEREKDRDERYEAEPIKGEERQKDRDEHYEAEPIKGEESEKDRDERYEAEPIKGEEREKDRDERYEAEPIKGGEREKDRDERYEAESIKGEESEKDRDERYEAEPIKGEESEKDRDERYEAEPIKGEERAKENETTDKVKDE

-2627 AKEEEEEVPEKYIR
+2627 AKEEEEEMQEKDLR
-2641 EALQRTTLTRTVEKL
+2641 EALHRTTQTRTVEKL

-2675 DEDEEEE
+2675 DEEEEE

-2689 AGAGSRPLSVEP
+2689 AGAGLRPLSVEP
-2701 RQSEHNVMSQH
+2701 RQSEHDIMSQH

-2729 SHSEQT
+2729 RHSEQT

-2748 PDKDIKEQHKDRQ
+2748 PDKDIKEQHKEGQ

-2770 DNRTTETTSRPH
+2770 DTRTTETTSGPH

-2789 GFPIL
+2789 GFPTM
-2794 KEEPVSAISTTK
+2794 KEDPVSAISTTK
-2806 EEPVSDSNTTDSQ
+2806 KEPVSDSITTDSQ
-2819 AIGST
+2819 AISST

-2831 AIGSTIS
+2831 AISLALS
-2838 STDSQAMSSTLSS
+2838 STDSQAISLALSSTDSQAISSTLSS
-2851 TDCQAGVE
+2851 TDSQAISLALSSTDSQAISLALSSTDSQAISSTLSSTDSQAISSTLSSTDSQAISSTLSSTDNQAISLALSSTDSQAISSTLSSTDSQAISSTLSSTDNQAISLALSSTDSQAISSTLSSTDSQAISSTLSSTDSQAISSTLSSTDNQAISSTLSSTDSQAVSSTLSSTDSQAVSSTLSSTDSQAVSSTLSSTDSQAVSSTLSSTDSQAVSSTLSSTDSQAVSSTLSSTDSQAVSSTLSSTDSQAVSSTLSSTDSQAVSSTLSSTDSQAVSSTLSSTDSQAVSSTLSSTDSQAVSSTLSSTDSQAVSSTLSSTDSQAVSSTLSSTDSQAVSSTLSSTDSQAVSSTLSSTDSQAVSSTLSSTDSQAVSSTLSSTDSQAVSSTLSSTDSQAGVE
-2859 ESTQHETLL
+2859 ESPQHETLL

-2881 VKTKHVFQK
+2881 EKAKHVSQK

-2908 VASPGHTHPCSYF
+2908 VASPGHTKPCSYF
-2921 LLDKDSAEFPE
+2921 LLDKDSAKFPE

-2938 ATKADSASEKVEGF
+2938 ATKADSASENVEGF
-2952 DKMTTEK
+2952 DKMRTEK
-2959 EAISVSLQEQ
+2959 EAIGVGLQEE
-2969 NQGFGMSKYEPY
+2969 NQGFGTSKYEPY
-2981 EKHISKE
+2981 EKPISKE
-2988 QASDYKEDSEVS
+2988 EASDNKEDSEVS
-3000 IEFDRSAQIGIDDN
+3000 REFDQSAHIGIDDN
-3014 RRARQ
+3014 RRTKQ
-3019 ADAALYSED
+3019 ADAGAAEFDSED
-3028 EEKEETLSFS
+3028 EEKEVPLSFS
-3038 RVDYTPP
+3038 SVDYTPP
-3045 PFAESERSPS
+3045 RFTESERSPS

-3079 GQAMPHVENRFAYSE
+3079 GHATPHVENSFAYSE
-3094 TQDNKTTPKAE
+3094 TQDNKTTPAE
-3105 PCSFAFSLKEEKPE
+3105 PCSLPFNLKEDKPE

-3141 DKAGASPS
+3141 DKTGASPS
-3149 LEEYL
+3149 IEEYL

-3159 RKETASPS
+3159 RKETASLS
-3167 WGQSNH
+3167 WGQSNLG
-3173 SAQATAMP
+3173 AQASATAML
-3181 FEDVPEKQ
+3181 FEDIPEKQ

-3221 EKDMLPHQASPKEK
+3221 EKDMLPRQVSPKEK
-3235 DNQATAAPL
+3235 ENQATAAPL

-3279 EDTPDSVDKRLLVV
+3279 EDTPDSVYKRLLVV
-3293 GEDYDDDDDDDEEDG
+3293 GEDYDDDDDDDDDDDEDEDG
-3308 EDEEEEEEEAS
+3308 EDAEEEEEEAS
-3319 DVDVEKGAR
+3319 DLDVEKGAR

-3338 TSDDTTPSKH
+3338 TSDDTTPSKL

-3363 SLLKKEEPSHSITK
+3363 NLLKKEEPTHSMTTIC
-3377 SSPPLADTADSLLKN
+3377 PPLVDTADSLLKN
-3392 LVCASP
+3392 VVGASP

-3406 MEQTG
+3406 IEQTG

-3417 ESSEYSEDSQLGLK
+3417 ESSEFSEDSQLGLK
-3431 GERFDSPDLSL
+3431 EERFDSPDLSL

-3453 QGDIEAERHRTPD
+3453 QGDIEAERQRSPD
-3466 TASRKPEEAPSSYL
+3466 TASRKQEEAPSSYL

-3488 TSHQFREEVETPVT
+3488 TSHQFREEVESPVT
-3502 MSSAPYRID
+3502 VSSAPYRTD
-3511 SEGASVKYSSFK
+3511 SEVASFEYSSFK
-3523 DGDSSVRHSILSTSG
+3523 DEESSVKHSILSTSR
-3538 VMLKEEYLEASE
+3538 VILKEEYLEASE

-3557 TTFSLK
+3557 TTFSLA
-3563 QVSPVLATPAKDTIQ
+3563 QVSPVLSTPAKDTIQ
-3578 QDTSSSPEMYKGQ
+3578 QDTSSSHKMDKGQ
-3591 TSDTFYKLESI
+3591 TSDTFHKLEGI
-3602 VETKTITSSAGAS
+3602 VETKTMSAGAS
-3615 EPSTIS
+3615 EPLSSQLSKPAETIS

-3643 GSAGS
+3643 GSLDS
-3648 KESYTYEMEDS
+3648 KESY

-3673 EPKEGML
+3673 EQKEGML
-3680 SMTETHMVTIT
+3680 SITETHMVTIV

-3717 PTEVSTSA
+3717 PTEVRTSA
-3725 QEVFGGASK
+3725 QEVFSEASK
-3734 ASCATTSDLPKSD
+3734 ASCATMSDLPKSD
-3747 LPKSDLPK
+3747 LL
-3755 SDLPKSDQKKEEE
+3755 KSDQKKEEE
-3768 EETKNEKD
+3768 EEETKKEKD
-3776 KMEMKDEEKK
+3776 QMEMKVEEKK

-3798 MPDQK
+3798 MPEQK
-3803 EEDEEKEM
+3803 DKEKKEMAGEKEKVEEKQLE
-3811 DEKEKEEEKKKDKT
+3811 EKDGKEEEKKDQT

-3832 KEMKE
+3832 KERKE
-3837 GEKDEV
+3837 GEKEKV
-3843 EDKKAEKQVEKTAE
+3843 EDKKAEKPEEKMSE

-3862 LSDWELIQ
+3862 LSDWELLQ
-3870 GPGPSSPPGDDKEE
+3870 GPGACPSAPPGYEDDREE
-3884 DEEAYE
+3884 EEEVYE

-3900 YGQEEWLAPGQPIH
+3900 YGEEECVAPGQPTP
-3914 LSTAEHAHNTEASAK
+3914 LSTAEHAHHTKASAK
-3929 ADGESSR
+3929 TDGVSSR

-3942 EPTSS
+3942 EATSS
-3947 SPPGYSSC
+3947 SPPSYSSC
-3955 DYKHR
+3955 EYKHR

-3972 PHALSSDDDEDDK
+3972 PHALSSDDGEEDKGSDHSL

-4009 QIGATGAGE
+4009 QCGATGAGE

-4034 GVMLAGEETPPTSV
+4034 GMVLAGEETPPTSV

-4105 SAAKVHDPPPAPMK
+4105 SAAKAHDPIPAPMK

-4133 DPEALPNDQSS
+4133 DPEALSNDQSS

-4175 KRSITPVK
+4175 KRSTTPVK
-4183 QASKDSSPRS
+4183 QTSKDSSPRS

-4210 SEGLGSRGDL
+4210 SEGLGSKGDL
-4220 HTPGKGLV
+4220 HAPGKGLV

-4317 PTHDTAVTRDWYQ
+4317 PTHDTEVTRDWYQ

>member
-1 MEIEPSPASARWG
+1 MAIEPSPASARWG
-14 VAMEIPARGPLK
+14 VAMEIPARGPLT
-26 AVQEEESSSRL
+26 AVLEEESSSRL

-48 QRRRGPPFSQG
+48 KRCRGPPFSQG

-89 WDVSLKSCDLDQQLQ
+89 WDVSLKSCDLDHQLQ

-144 ASEIQSLVTDSAGHK
+144 ALEIQSLVTDSAGHK
-159 LLVLSGQHADHGDL
+159 LLVLSGQNSDHGDL

-179 FTYQSFSRVVADPG
+179 FTYQSFSQVFADPG

-221 LGQQQYLREF
+221 LGQQQHLREF

-359 GSTSYN
+359 GSASYS

-422 LVSNPIEP
+422 LVSNLIEP
-430 FTLFHKM
+430 LTLFHKM

-543 ASGAPPSVV
+543 ASGAPPAVV

-563 KESLKSSPKTTKAP
+563 KESLKSSPKTTKSP
-577 KKEADDEVSA
+577 KKEADDEVSV

-595 VKEEKKLKENEK
+595 VKEGRKLVENEK

-616 DGPEKKKLLKEK
+616 DGPENKKLLKEK
-628 SLKKHSKESKMAE
+628 SLKKHSKERASKMDE
-641 NKEKKE
+641 KKDKEKKE
-647 IKKVK
+647 IKHVK
-652 KDDTARKEDKKDSK
+652 KDDAAKKEDKKKDPK
-666 VDKKKDS
+666 VDKKKDT

-713 KAAKAEPAEPKP
+713 KTAKAEPAEPKS
-725 EELAADIIQPEPLQN
+725 EELAADTIQPEPLQN
-740 GADEGMSASST
+740 GAVEGISASST
-751 PEDRTKLKQDEIRSE
+751 PEDLTK

-775 AEKSMSGSPTQEE
+775 AEESMTESPTQEE
-788 EKEQETVSQTPPGT
+788 EKEQETVSQTPMGT

-808 AATEMEVETESQ
+808 AATAMGFETDSQ
-820 SKEDKLAKEHK
+820 RKEDTLAQEHK
-831 EGLQA
+831 EEFQA

-845 DDEDE
+845 GAAIE
-850 DDEEEEKEGLIAER
+850 DDEVEEKEGLIAER
-864 KTVEEDMGIGE
+864 KMEEEEEDMGIGE
-875 EEDDAKDNGLDRKHE
+875 EEEEGEDNRLDRKHE

-901 AVAVTKEESGKPS
+901 AKEESRRPS
-914 SQEEEEDE
+914 SQEEEEEDE

-935 LDVIADEEVKDKPEA
+935 LDVIADEEVKNKPEA
-950 GEKETLAKNWES
+950 REKETSAKNWES
-962 KAVEQTAGAK
+962 KAVEHIAGAK

-1033 EDRIPHLQYEVGAYD
+1033 EDRIPHLQYEVGTYD

-1056 SFDTIHGMKEM
+1056 SLDTIHRMKEM
-1067 QAAAMADVTAKGFI
+1067 QAAAMADVTAKGFMG
-1081 SGQEQVSVFTNIM
+1081 GQEQVSVFTNIM

-1122 IAEDQLVTSV
+1122 IAEDQLVTPV
-1132 TTPQTEETDKSSLL
+1132 TTPQTEESGKSSLVN
-1146 HDTINSVP
+1146 DTVNSVP

-1159 EATHGKEHFH
+1159 EATHGKEPFH

-1215 EDEDQTPNIDISLG
+1215 EEEDQTPNVDISRE
-1229 KLQESYASPQMLK
+1229 KLQESFASPLMFQ
-1242 DREWDVEKLP
+1242 DRERDVEKLP
-1252 ASESPVSKPVQ
+1252 ASESRVSKPVQ

-1268 HPPVEEEVQLFKSK
+1268 QPPVDEEVQLFKSK
-1282 EDISTAVPSKP
+1282 EDISTAMPPKP

-1338 THSPTHSPLH
+1338 THSPLH

-1354 KTKGFPGLAH
+1354 KTKAFPGLEH
-1364 QTQEDV
+1364 QTQEDIH
-1370 QDSATKTDDEDAKK
+1370 DSATKTDGEDAKK
-1384 NRTEKEDKEDNHE
+1384 DQEDNKE
-1397 ELDADIQKGNQ
+1397 KLDADIQKESQ
-1408 HESDTPPSGEESFE
+1408 RESDAPPSGEKSFE
-1422 KDLPVTK
+1422 QDLPVTK
-1429 VEEKDGLSASKDEIQ
+1429 VGEKDGLSASTDEIQ
-1444 QKQVTAPLASESVTR
+1444 LKQETTPLPSESVTR
-1459 KDEASVLG
+1459 KDEVSLLG
-1467 KGSLTEDIS
+1467 KESLREDIS
-1476 SGKAILRHSDEE
+1476 SGEAILEHSDEE
-1488 DDDDHQQKESNVCS
+1488 DDDDHQEKESKVCS

-1523 DDTSDVKPIK
+1523 DDDDTSDVKPIK
-1533 LDMKENETEKHDTH
+1533 QDMKEKETEKHDTH

-1554 EKKETETVGTT
+1554 G
-1565 EAETTKEEK
+1565 
-1574 KETETVGT
+1574 
-1582 TEAET
+1582 
-1587 TKEEKKETE
+1587 
-1596 TVGTTEAEPIKEE
+1596 
-1609 KKETETVGTTEAET
+1609 
-1623 TEEEKKE
+1623 
-1630 TETVGTTEAE
+1630 
-1640 PIKEEK
+1640 
-1646 KETETVGTTEAETT
+1646 
-1660 EEEKKETETVGTTEA
+1660 
-1675 ETTKEEMKETE
+1675 
-1686 TVGTTEAET
+1686 
-1695 TEEEKKETEKVG
+1695 KETEKVG

-1715 EEKKVT
+1715 EDTDSKVKENCDIHEVEPIKEDYNGKVKEKYVILEAEPIKEDKKVT
-1721 ETVGTTD
+1721 EKFG
-1728 AETIKDEKKQTETV
+1728 A
-1742 GTTET
+1742 
-1747 EPIKEEKKET
+1747 
-1757 ETVGTTEA
+1757 TEA
-1765 EPIKEEKKV
+1765 EPIKEVKKV
-1774 TETVGTTEAEPIKE
+1774 TEK
-1788 EKKETE
+1788 
-1794 TVGTTEAEPIKEEK
+1794 
-1808 KVTETVGTTEAETI
+1808 
-1822 KEEKKET
+1822 
-1829 ETVGTTE
+1829 
-1836 AEPIKEE
+1836 
-1843 KKVTE
+1843 
-1848 TVGTTEAEPIKEE
+1848 
-1861 KKVTETVGTTE
+1861 
-1872 AEPIKEEKKETET
+1872 
-1885 FGTTE
+1885 
-1890 AEPIKEEKK
+1890 
-1899 VTETVGTTEAEP
+1899 
-1911 IKEEKKVTETVGTT
+1911 
-1925 EAEPIKEEKKETETV
+1925 
-1940 GTTEAEPIKEEKKV
+1940 
-1954 TETVG
+1954 
-1959 TTEAEPIKE
+1959 
-1968 EKKVTETVGT
+1968 
-1978 TEAEPIKEEKKVT
+1978 
-1991 ETVGTTE
+1991 
-1998 AEPIKEEK
+1998 
-2006 KETETVGTTE
+2006 
-2016 AEPIKEEKKVTETV
+2016 
-2030 GTTEAE
+2030 
-2036 TIKEEKKETETVGT
+2036 
-2050 TEAETIKEEK
+2050 
-2060 KETETVG
+2060 
-2067 TTEAEPIKEEK
+2067 
-2078 KETETVGTT
+2078 
-2087 EAGTTEAE
+2087 
-2095 TIKEEKKETEKVGTT
+2095 
-2110 EAETTE
+2110 
-2116 EEKKVTETV
+2116 V

-2131 PIKEDKDL
+2131 PIKEDK
-2139 KVKEKYD
+2139 KSENTT
-2146 IHEAEPIKKDE
+2146 EAES
-2157 DLKVK
+2157 
-2162 EKYDIHE
+2162 
-2169 AEPIKKDEDLKV
+2169 
-2181 KEKDDIHEAEPIKKD
+2181 
-2196 EDFKVKEKDDIH
+2196 
-2208 EAEPIK
+2208 
-2214 KDEDFKV
+2214 
-2221 KEKDDM
+2221 
-2227 HEAEPIK
+2227 IK
-2234 EDKDLKVKEKYDI
+2234 EDKKVTEK
-2247 HEAEPIKEDKDLKVK
+2247 
-2262 EKYDIH
+2262 
-2268 ETEPIKED
+2268 
-2276 KDLKVKEK
+2276 
-2284 YDIHEAEP
+2284 
-2292 IKEDKDLKVKEKGDI
+2292 
-2307 HEAEPIKEDKDLKVK
+2307 
-2322 EKYDI
+2322 
-2327 HEAEPIKEDKDSKV
+2327 
-2341 KEKYDIHEAEPIKE
+2341 
-2355 EKKETE
+2355 
-2361 TVGTTEAEPIKEE
+2361 VGTTEAEPIKEDKKVTE
-2374 KKETETVG
+2374 KVGTTEAESIKEDKKVTEKVGTTEAESIKEDKKVTEKVGTTEAESIKEDTKVTEKVG

-2387 PIKEEK
+2387 PIKEDTK
-2393 KETEKVGTT
+2393 VTEKVGTT
-2402 EAEKEK
+2402 EAEPIK
-2408 EDICGAELIKEEKCE
+2408 EDKKVTEKVGATEAEPIKEDKKVTEKVGATE
-2423 PTKEEKQKEIESIL
+2423 AESIKEDKKVTEKVVKNGRWKMSKRKKIL
-2437 TSKDELSS
+2437 VISKTSK
-2445 CISTSKVETASV
+2445 
-2457 STTTQQIVQEK
+2457 
-2468 DTFVA
+2468 
-2473 EPMKGETKE
+2473 MR
-2482 KDDTCKTDAI
+2482 
-2492 EEQKIEREC
+2492 KIEMN
-2501 PLVSEPMKD
+2501 VMKLN
-2510 ETKEK
+2510 
-2515 DTFDTE
+2515 
-2521 PTKEEYREKEKG
+2521 P
-2533 DTCTAESTQGDN
+2533 
-2545 KENDLFFEIEVS
+2545 
-2557 QEDKMEKDDT
+2557 
-2567 HVAEVSKERKMENEQ
+2567 SKERKERKIEMNVMKLNPSERKERKIEMNVMKLNPSKERK
-2582 EKDDTSDLEDVKDEE
+2582 ERKIEMNVMKLNPSERKERKIEMNVMKLNPSKERKVRKIEMNVMKLNPSKERKVRKIEMNVMKLNPSERKVRKIEMNVMKLNPSKERKVRKIEMNVMKLNPSERKERKIEMNVMKLNPSKERKVRKIEMNVMKLNPSERKERKIEMNVMKLNPSKERKERKIEMNVMKLNPSERKERKIEMNVMKLNPSKERKERKIEMNVMKLNPSERKERKIEMNVMKLNPSKERKVRKIEMNVMKLNTSKE
-2597 REKDRDEADKVKDE
+2597 RKESEKDRDERYEAEHIKGEERAKENETADKVKDE

-2621 SHEIEP
+2621 SHEP
-2627 AKEEEEEVPEKYIR
+2627 AKEEEEEMQEKDLR
-2641 EALQRTTLTRTVEKL
+2641 EALQRTTQTRMVEKL

-2675 DEDEEEE
+2675 DEEEEE

-2701 RQSEHNVMSQH
+2701 RQSEHDIMSQH

-2729 SHSEQT
+2729 HHSEQT
-2735 TGLVSSLPKREAS
+2735 TGLASSLPKREAS
-2748 PDKDIKEQHKDRQ
+2748 PDKDIKEQHKEGQ

-2770 DNRTTETTSRPH
+2770 DTRTTETTSGPH

-2789 GFPIL
+2789 GFPTM
-2794 KEEPVSAISTTK
+2794 KEDPVSAISTTK
-2806 EEPVSDSNTTDSQ
+2806 KEPVSDSITTDSQ
-2819 AIGST
+2819 AISST

-2831 AIGSTIS
+2831 AISSTLSSTDSQAISSTLSSTDSQAISLALSSTDSQSISLALSSTDSQAISSTLSSTDSQAISSALSSADSQAISSTLSSADSQAKSSTLSSADSQAVSLALSSVDSQVVSSTLSSTESQAVSSTLSSNDSQAVSSTLTSTDSQAVSSTLSSTDSQAVSSTLSSVDSQAVSSTLSSTDSQAVSSTLSSTDSQAISSTLSSTDSQAVSSTLSSTNSQAVSSTLSNVDSQAVSSTLSSTDSQAVSSTLSSTDSQAISSTLSSTDSQAVSSTLSSTESQAVSSTIS
-2838 STDSQAMSSTLSS
+2838 STDSQAVSSTLSS
-2851 TDCQAGVE
+2851 TDSQAVSSTLSSTDSQAVSSTNSSTNSQAVSSTLSSTDSQAVSSTLSSTDSQAVSSTLSSTDSQAGVE
-2859 ESTQHETLL
+2859 ESPQHETLL

-2881 VKTKHVFQK
+2881 EKAKHVSQK

-2908 VASPGHTHPCSYF
+2908 VASPGHTQPCSYF
-2921 LLDKDSAEFPE
+2921 LLDKDSAKFPE
-2932 EVGHID
+2932 EVGHVD

-2952 DKMTTEK
+2952 DKMRTEK
-2959 EAISVSLQEQ
+2959 EAISVSLQEE
-2969 NQGFGMSKYEPY
+2969 NQGFGVSKYEPY
-2981 EKHISKE
+2981 EKPISKE
-2988 QASDYKEDSEVS
+2988 EASDNKEDSEVS
-3000 IEFDRSAQIGIDDN
+3000 RQFDRSAHIGVDDN
-3014 RRARQ
+3014 RRTRQ
-3019 ADAALYSED
+3019 ADAGAAEFDSED
-3028 EEKEETLSFS
+3028 EEKEEPLSFS
-3038 RVDYTPP
+3038 SVDYTPP
-3045 PFAESERSPS
+3045 PFTESERSPS

-3079 GQAMPHVENRFAYSE
+3079 GHATPHVENSFAYSD
-3094 TQDNKTTPKAE
+3094 TQDNKTTPAE
-3105 PCSFAFSLKEEKPE
+3105 PCSLPFNLKEDKPE
-3119 KVEKDE
+3119 KVEEDE
-3125 MKDDAWSAP
+3125 MKDNVWSAP

-3141 DKAGASPS
+3141 DQTGASPS
-3149 LEEYL
+3149 IEEYL

-3159 RKETASPS
+3159 RKETASLS
-3167 WGQSNH
+3167 RGQSNLG
-3173 SAQATAMP
+3173 AQASATAML
-3181 FEDVPEKQ
+3181 FEDLPEKQ

-3221 EKDMLPHQASPKEK
+3221 EKDMLPRQVSPEEKE
-3235 DNQATAAPL
+3235 NQATAAPL

-3279 EDTPDSVDKRLLVV
+3279 EDTPDSVYKRLLVV
-3293 GEDYDDDDDDDEEDG
+3293 GEDYDDDDDDDDDDDEDEDG
-3308 EDEEEEEEEAS
+3308 EDAEEEEEEAS
-3319 DVDVEKGAR
+3319 DLDVEKGAR

-3338 TSDDTTPSKH
+3338 ASDDTTPSKL
-3348 LVTEEEDKKALSPEP
+3348 LVTKEEDKKALSPKP
-3363 SLLKKEEPSHSITK
+3363 NHLKKEEPTHSMTTIC
-3377 SSPPLADTADSLLKN
+3377 PPLVDTADSLLKN
-3392 LVCASP
+3392 VVGASP

-3406 MEQTG
+3406 IEQTG

-3417 ESSEYSEDSQLGLK
+3417 ESSEFSEDSQLGLK
-3431 GERFDSPDLSL
+3431 EERFDSPDLSL
-3442 PTKSSEDKHYS
+3442 PPKSSEDKHYS
-3453 QGDIEAERHRTPD
+3453 QGDIEAERQRSPD

-3488 TSHQFREEVETPVT
+3488 TSHQLREEVESPVT
-3502 MSSAPYRID
+3502 VSSAPYRTD
-3511 SEGASVKYSSFK
+3511 SEVASFEYSSFK
-3523 DGDSSVRHSILSTSG
+3523 DEESSAKHSILSTSR
-3538 VMLKEEYLEASE
+3538 VILKEEYLEASE

-3557 TTFSLK
+3557 TTFSLT
-3563 QVSPVLATPAKDTIQ
+3563 QVSPVLPTPAKDTIQ
-3578 QDTSSSPEMYKGQ
+3578 QETSSSPKMDKGQ
-3591 TSDTFYKLESI
+3591 TSDTFHKLEGI
-3602 VETKTITSSAGAS
+3602 VETKTMSAGAS
-3615 EPSTIS
+3615 EPLSSQLSKPAETIS

-3643 GSAGS
+3643 GSLDS
-3648 KESYTYEMEDS
+3648 KESY

-3673 EPKEGML
+3673 EQKEGML
-3680 SMTETHMVTIT
+3680 SITETHMVTIV

-3717 PTEVSTSA
+3717 PTEVRTSA
-3725 QEVFGGASK
+3725 QDVFSEASK
-3734 ASCATTSDLPKSD
+3734 ASCATMSDLPKSD
-3747 LPKSDLPK
+3747 LLKSDWRRL
-3755 SDLPKSDQKKEEE
+3755 EEE
-3768 EETKNEKD
+3768 D
-3776 KMEMKDEEKK
+3776 G
-3786 ESKVETLKEDKE
+3786 
-3798 MPDQK
+3798 
-3803 EEDEEKEM
+3803 
-3811 DEKEKEEEKKKDKT
+3811 KEEEKKDQT

-3832 KEMKE
+3832 KERKA
-3837 GEKDEV
+3837 GEKERV
-3843 EDKKAEKQVEKTAE
+3843 EDKKAEKQEEKTSE

-3862 LSDWELIQ
+3862 LSDWELLQ
-3870 GPGPSSPPGDDKEE
+3870 GPGACPSAPPGYEDDREE
-3884 DEEAYE
+3884 EEEAYE

-3900 YGQEEWLAPGQPIH
+3900 YGEEECVAPGQPTP
-3914 LSTAEHAHNTEASAK
+3914 LSTAGHAHHTKASAK
-3929 ADGESSR
+3929 TDGESSR

-3942 EPTSS
+3942 EATSS
-3947 SPPGYSSC
+3947 SPPSYSSC
-3955 DYKHR
+3955 EYKHR

-3972 PHALSSDDDEDDK
+3972 PHALSSDDGDEDKGSDHSL

-4009 QIGATGAGE
+4009 QCGATGAGE

-4034 GVMLAGEETPPTSV
+4034 GVVLAGEETPPTSV

-4105 SAAKVHDPPPAPMK
+4105 SAAKSHDPLPAPMK
-4119 DPLPHPPHPDVCMV
+4119 DPHPHPPHPDVCMV
-4133 DPEALPNDQSS
+4133 DPEALSNDQSS

-4175 KRSITPVK
+4175 KRSTTPVK
-4183 QASKDSSPRS
+4183 QTSKDSSPRS
-4193 ASLRRRDTERS
+4193 ASLRRKDTERS

-4210 SEGLGSRGDL
+4210 SEGLGSKGDL
-4220 HTPGKGLV
+4220 HAPGKGLA

-4317 PTHDTAVTRDWYQ
+4317 PTHDTEVTRDWYQ